1 MSDFLKRRIQE
12 RDEQRRG
19 TQETSAPASSFLQQR
34 IQQRDTQRAESGYRA
49 PTGTHKTMLGMSL
62 EEYKAKLDEALAAWK
77 STSATTESGLAN
89 PKEAQARKTYQ
100 TMRKQ
105 YKALQQR
112 ESEKQQA
119 QAAQQEYD
127 ELRVADLNAL
137 KAKMDAAKESA
148 DGSAKE
154 RVVAGSIVKQKDS
167 GAQAAYEEAAR
178 KYNLAQQIQY
188 DERGALAL
196 GKLSEEEAAAVDTL
210 AKSTNKGRKTDIV
223 GAGVIDEMRRK
234 ATKVLTDAGYSA
246 EEIDELANWRARQQ
260 NAQKYDAAVEKR
272 EALADK
278 GFWGAAAA
286 TALSVPETLASGI
299 GVIDVAVQNYENR
312 GTDRPADYKRTAML
326 PYAMAKAGRS
336 TISNKLEQNTDAEIF
351 GQNVA
356 AGAYNIGTSML
367 DSTAVAGLAAL
378 GVPPLAA
385 TSLLG
390 GAAATS
396 AMVDAKDRGVSDEQA
411 VLTGLAAGV
420 AESLFEEVSLE
431 KLLKLKPAVGTLG
444 QRVRTTIK
452 NVGLQAATEG
462 SEEFF
467 TTLANT
473 MTDNLI
479 NGGLSE
485 FQQNLRGYMEQ
496 GMSEEEA
503 RRRAYL
509 DLAGQLALDF
519 GGGAIAGGLMAGG
532 QTAIQTGQRNAAIAQ
547 EYGDIARGAAQERL
561 ETNEGDRLAQDV
573 QNRVSSNRRVGGGA
587 IAELVSRNVQAQN
600 AQTQT
605 AIAEA
610 AAQRLTE
617 LGETENVET
626 VAQAAAQLTADPTM
640 SAGRRR
646 AAENV
651 LKGSRYGERVLG
663 ELTEGMQAGSAE
675 SAPAAVQEE
684 SAAPSVEQ
692 VRQAVE
698 STQRSRGAQNL
709 TESRGGEERT
719 QSGRRFASEWAGNL
733 PQVLTEDA
741 YVRRLKELRVNP
753 QATDSRTVTGTAYNK
768 ESGKLDVIVWGT
780 DGKVETIPAAKAA
793 TTARQERLMELAADV
808 GEAGPQMFAAIR
820 DGQDV
825 ETYARQWKNAYTYG
839 ESNIPRAY
847 AIQSDAVKYL
857 TAEQRDIAY
866 EAGKAAYDQKQA
878 KAREKRAAKGNDTP
892 KAKKGTVKLTGAVIG
907 GKRYDGVSK
916 ASLTERQRAN
926 LKVLGQVAQATGVD
940 IVLYQSRAN
949 VRGEYE
955 GQNGAYKDG
964 TLYLDINAGRNRV
977 GDLSEVAVVRTAAH
991 ELTHFIQDYNPA
1003 AYAEYRDYVVGLLIE
1018 EQGMDFDALVE
1029 HKQALQND
1037 LSYDEA
1043 VDEVVADG
1051 SEMLLRDTAAVQR
1064 LAEENRGL
1072 FQKIRSWLRKW
1083 LENIKKAF
1091 DGVGAEH
1098 AEAKALE
1105 KHLEQ
1110 LQQRWDDALVGA
1122 SRNLQ
1127 RSKAEAESAGEKASV
1142 RGKYWRPDL
1151 NRSEWS
1157 LLNRRLEEEIE
1168 SSGQYLD
1175 ESTKWLYADEKGVQ
1189 VFALYGIGDG
1199 MEATPLYAVGGKQ
1212 ARADAAAL
1220 MAYIKEEREYDGNRK
1235 DLDTLLEGYG
1245 RSNRDGRSNLFD
1257 RKRGSA
1263 ENRTA
1268 GLHRGSQ
1275 GRDAGGT
1282 SGRGAQN
1289 QPGVKVKF
1297 SLRDSAGRELTAAQQ
1312 DYFKDSKV
1320 RDAAGRLK
1328 VMYRGGNGDFTVFDR
1343 RKSKYSNLYGRGF
1356 YFTDSESHAK
1366 QYGNARAFYLNITNP
1381 VSTTETSITR
1391 AQLRKFLEAVAGNED
1406 DFSFENYGYGATVD
1420 SVLKSTYGKSDFFML
1435 YDVNQTAI
1443 GDMVQAVELFN
1454 EVNGTNYNGLI
1465 LDTETVAFH
1474 SNQIKN
1480 TDNKTPSS
1488 DPDIRYSVRGKY
1500 WRPQLRD
1507 AEWTLLNRKL
1517 DEGIESSEQYL
1528 DESTKWLYADEKGVQ
1543 VFALYGIGDGME
1555 ATPLYAVGGK
1565 QARYAASLMQDVIEE
1580 VGRSDGNAEGFDSW
1594 AENLRSKNGN
1604 YRRNY
1609 AQAGDGKPAGRNA
1622 GLHGRSQGRN
1632 TGKPAG
1638 DGKGKSSGVREKFSL
1653 RDSAG
1658 RELTAAQQEYF
1669 RDSQVRDADGNLL
1682 VMYHQTEGAFT
1693 VFDTRHKGAGTG
1705 DDETPFGIF
1714 LKRTARDIGVRGKNQ
1729 MELYANIRNP
1739 LRVRDRA
1746 ELVERLRELSG
1757 TYAELKD
1764 QSGKIDKE
1772 YGAKFAE
1779 AKAAFKNFLLQWR
1792 KENPDAPSRA
1802 AYDAEGFDAAFDAED
1817 NVVKEWTQKKDEL
1830 ALRAKEAITD
1840 ALRKNGYDG
1849 VILESDRGSWGRS
1862 TDAYIALDANQVK
1875 NVTNQNP
1882 TEDPDIRYSARDY
1895 GLTEDEEHAIVSYK
1909 SGDSYALNGKLATGG
1924 KLTELQRA
1932 LRDHLDTALE
1942 KLPVYRGTVYR
1953 HYDFDSFGGYE
1964 AMAEFLQL
1972 FRKGKPTNI
1981 GNYLSASTV
1990 RNEDRTGGEY
2000 TVDMVIQSETGRS
2013 LNGFGRNTENEVL
2026 LPRTVRLAV
2035 DSMELISPHKIRM
2048 MAREVITDETGAT
2061 ADSAS
2066 TGVRNVRESTLWRD
2080 GLRPVSERN
2089 SEEVLG
2095 QGGGTSGRNGS
2106 AGLPGLR
2113 EGEGSGS
2120 MGGSGVESDYRA
2132 AEEGLKYQ
2140 PREQSVSDRQILA
2153 NALERVAQNERERS
2167 ILADYREKA
2176 AKMAFYERELAKRE
2190 QKLADHRSGKAVL
2203 EPDKIRRAE
2212 VSAQKYAAL
2221 ISQQDERLLRLE
2233 KLKPL
2238 RDVVT
2243 RERDYIAER
2252 LRGAAEEKSRY
2263 TAEFERQLSEERK
2276 RGEERLQQYRKGRE
2290 ERDDIRVE
2298 RRQIEKLAKR
2308 LTTYLEENT
2317 DKKHIPEALKKPIGE
2332 LLQSLDFSSKTKLS
2346 SGAATKADLAYIRSM
2361 QRIDGVLAA
2370 QERWDETGEGGDL
2383 ITGTLDLPKGFRE
2396 ALTEQIERVQT
2407 IMETHQPGERAVMR
2421 MNLTDLRKLRVML
2434 STLSSAVTKM
2444 NELFANGRFRHVD
2457 QAAQDTI
2464 FTLREKGQHQSL
2476 LPKVESFVRWDN
2488 TLPWYA
2494 FQRLGE
2500 GGQSIFAELQ
2510 DGWDKLAF
2518 NTQKILKFRK
2528 ELIDDKTARKWD
2540 TEVHEVELTDQDDNT
2555 VKAKLTTAQ
2564 LMSLYCLSRRRQALG
2579 HLLGGGIR
2587 PADIELTANIKDKV
2601 LKKTEKQD
2609 THYHLTDERLGQL
2622 LGLLTDE
2629 QREIAQKMQKYMTEQ
2644 GATWGNEITMA
2655 RWGYRA
2661 FTEENYFPLTTDR
2674 EDRPARADDASEGSL
2689 YRLQNISATKPLTQ
2703 NANNAVMLY
2712 SIFDVYADHMADM
2725 AKYNAMVLP
2734 IIDAQKWYNYREG
2747 HKNEA
2752 GQVSTWT
2759 VQRTLTQ
2766 VYGRDANRFVIQFL
2780 KDLNGVKENGA
2791 RGEGLAKK
2799 MISNYK
2805 RAAVA
2810 ANLRVA
2816 LLQPTAYVRA
2826 SAVLDAKYLTRAFG
2840 ERTSTKEAT
2849 AEMLARS
2856 GIGLWKSMGMFDT
2869 DVGRSIRDQ
2878 IKGKGSAV
2886 ESLVDKT
2893 MVLAEKGDSITW
2905 ARLWRACKL
2914 EVADKQHL
2922 SGEQLLDATAKRF
2935 REVIYRTQVI
2945 DSTMTRSH
2953 MMRSGST
2960 FAAIFTSF
2968 MSEPTVSYNL
2978 IMTASEK
2985 IWEDTKKY
2993 GAKMA
2998 VKRNWKTAGRA
3009 WQAYILSAVA
3019 SAMVEALADA
3029 WRDPGDDKDTQ
3040 KLLNAFRDNLG
3051 SDLNPLNKLPGLRDI
3066 FSIFEGYDTNRTDMA
3081 AFSNLNKAIAI
3092 WKETVQL
3099 ADGTI
3104 DKATDTTYHG
3114 NMTIYGKV
3122 YKTAQALSQL
3132 SGLPVSATM
3141 REAQALW
3148 NNTVGRWAP
3157 GLKQKTYDN
3166 EKQRLIQKAGTAM
3179 WNGDKDAWQ
3188 DAYAALEQYMLA
3200 DGKSKR
3206 EAESAVYSEMRK
3218 AVKDSYLAGELTE
3231 TEARQ
3236 KLVDFLGSDA
3246 EKAAQQ
3252 VTSWKNGSEFAKEV
3266 GFEYGEMRSAYETGR
3281 IQKSEA
3287 VRLRQ
3292 KYGGET
3298 QDEAES
3304 KVRYWDFCIEYPQYD
3319 DISEA
3324 RANKYYDYCR
3334 QAGVGVAA
3342 YYKAAQYTAA
3352 IVSEKDED
3360 GNSVSGSVKR
3370 QYVEYIQSLGLSAA
3384 QQKALWQAL
3393 KNATW
3398 SDKGTPWE

>member
-188 DERGALAL
+188 DERGAQAL

-286 TALSVPETLASGI
+286 TALSVPETLTSGI

-684 SAAPSVEQ
+684 SAAPSAEQ

-768 ESGKLDVIVWGT
+768 ESGKLDVIVRGT

-847 AIQSDAVKYL
+847 AMQSDAVKYL

-878 KAREKRAAKGNDTP
+878 QAREKRAAKGNDTP

-949 VRGEYE
+949 ARGEYE

-1003 AYAEYRDYVVGLLIE
+1003 AYAEYRDYVVGLLTE

-1105 KHLEQ
+1105 KHLEE
-1110 LQQRWDDALVGA
+1110 LQKRWDDALVGA

-1127 RSKAEAESAGEKASV
+1127 RSRAEAESAGEKASV

-1151 NRSEWS
+1151 NRSEWN

-1168 SSGQYLD
+1168 SSGQYID

-1199 MEATPLYAVGGKQ
+1199 TEATPLYAVGGKK
-1212 ARADAAAL
+1212 AAAYNAA
-1220 MAYIKEEREYDGNRK
+1220 MTKY
-1235 DLDTLLEGYG
+1235 LEGKEHADESAVDFDG
-1245 RSNRDGRSNLFD
+1245 WIKSHRSAGMDQSRSVLHGGQ
-1257 RKRGSA
+1257 RGSNGHA
-1263 ENRTA
+1263 D
-1268 GLHRGSQ
+1268 GGVYRGSSE
-1275 GRDAGGT
+1275 RTGG
-1282 SGRGAQN
+1282 SVSERSSKDQRR
-1289 QPGVKVKF
+1289 VK
-1297 SLRDSAGRELTAAQQ
+1297 
-1312 DYFKDSKV
+1312 
-1320 RDAAGRLK
+1320 
-1328 VMYRGGNGDFTVFDR
+1328 
-1343 RKSKYSNLYGRGF
+1343 
-1356 YFTDSESHAK
+1356 
-1366 QYGNARAFYLNITNP
+1366 
-1381 VSTTETSITR
+1381 
-1391 AQLRKFLEAVAGNED
+1391 
-1406 DFSFENYGYGATVD
+1406 
-1420 SVLKSTYGKSDFFML
+1420 
-1435 YDVNQTAI
+1435 
-1443 GDMVQAVELFN
+1443 
-1454 EVNGTNYNGLI
+1454 
-1465 LDTETVAFH
+1465 
-1474 SNQIKN
+1474 
-1480 TDNKTPSS
+1480 
-1488 DPDIRYSVRGKY
+1488 
-1500 WRPQLRD
+1500 
-1507 AEWTLLNRKL
+1507 
-1517 DEGIESSEQYL
+1517 
-1528 DESTKWLYADEKGVQ
+1528 
-1543 VFALYGIGDGME
+1543 
-1555 ATPLYAVGGK
+1555 
-1565 QARYAASLMQDVIEE
+1565 
-1580 VGRSDGNAEGFDSW
+1580 
-1594 AENLRSKNGN
+1594 
-1604 YRRNY
+1604 
-1609 AQAGDGKPAGRNA
+1609 
-1622 GLHGRSQGRN
+1622 
-1632 TGKPAG
+1632 
-1638 DGKGKSSGVREKFSL
+1638 EKFSL
-1653 RDSAG
+1653 REPVERTKDLVAVHNLTEQNLRDAFYLGGLPMPSIAVVKAAQGHSMYGPISIVFGRESIDPQTDSRNRIYGGDAYTPTAPAVEYPVNYDQMRAVEKRLARLSEKVAGGVFRNDSALQRAGVDEESSMSAPELADKLARDDSIRAAYLADQGKTLDPVMQKKEFNPFGNDALTKLVQKIGAQKLAGIEASMEAGDYQPVQEIEDTVRQIIRDSYEEQHRRFLDRKPELKEKRINYFMENNVHTYTVDNFIISAWEYYQDQGATTSEIDRWATSDKLHEAASVEDVKAWLLPRLEGVLGEPGIYNGLDRFDRSGNRRSFSKLHWKYTLENIVRAMTEMQAERGGQTFGASAKTMQAVSTEDFQSIDAVKAASG
-1658 RELTAAQQEYF
+1658 RLGKVDTEQYKADVDAVEKRIEQATRAVMRENKAHSDNQFDEMQIIGDVMMQAAQ
-1669 RDSQVRDADGNLL
+1669 GK
-1682 VMYHQTEGAFT
+1682 QTEAAIRRAFSQE
-1693 VFDTRHKGAGTG
+1693 GYSIS
-1705 DDETPFGIF
+1705 ES
-1714 LKRTARDIGVRGKNQ
+1714 TAR
-1729 MELYANIRNP
+1729 EIREVF
-1739 LRVRDRA
+1739 RAAA
-1746 ELVERLRELSG
+1746 ELPTGYFE
-1757 TYAELKD
+1757 
-1764 QSGKIDKE
+1764 
-1772 YGAKFAE
+1772 AKPQRAVRFDE
-1779 AKAAFKNFLLQWR
+1779 AKAVIV
-1792 KENPDAPSRA
+1792 PDDLSA
-1802 AYDAEGFDAAFDAED
+1802 
-1817 NVVKEWTQKKDEL
+1817 
-1830 ALRAKEAITD
+1830 
-1840 ALRKNGYDG
+1840 
-1849 VILESDRGSWGRS
+1849 
-1862 TDAYIALDANQVK
+1862 
-1875 NVTNQNP
+1875 
-1882 TEDPDIRYSARDY
+1882 DIRDKLTEMGAPVREYKAGDEESRLAELNADESVKFSVRDY

-1932 LRDHLDTALE
+1932 LRAHLDTALE

-1990 RNEDRTGGEY
+1990 RNEDRTNGEY

-2332 LLQSLDFSSKTKLS
+2332 LLQSLDFSSRTKLS

-2361 QRIDGVLAA
+2361 QRIEGVLAA

-2421 MNLTDLRKLRVML
+2421 MNLTDLRKLKTML

-2476 LPKVESFVRWDN
+2476 LPRVESFVRWDN

-2518 NTQKILKFRK
+2518 NTQKILEFRK

-3051 SDLNPLNKLPGLRDI
+3051 SDLNPLNKLPYLRDI

-3099 ADGTI
+3099 ANGTI
-3104 DKATDTTYHG
+3104 DEATDTTYHG
-3114 NMTIYGKV
+3114 KMTIYGKV

-3218 AVKDSYLAGELTE
+3218 ALKDSYLAGELTE

-3252 VTSWKNGSEFAKEV
+3252 VTSWKNGSEFAKEA

-3334 QAGVGVAA
+3334 RAGVGVAA

>member
-188 DERGALAL
+188 DERGAQAL

-286 TALSVPETLASGI
+286 TALSVPETLTSGI

-684 SAAPSVEQ
+684 SAAPSAEQ

-768 ESGKLDVIVWGT
+768 ESGKLDVIVRGT

-847 AIQSDAVKYL
+847 AMQSDAVKYL

-878 KAREKRAAKGNDTP
+878 QAREKRAAKGNDTP

-949 VRGEYE
+949 ARGEYE

-1003 AYAEYRDYVVGLLIE
+1003 AYAEYRDYVVGLLTE

-1105 KHLEQ
+1105 KHLEE
-1110 LQQRWDDALVGA
+1110 LQKRWDDALVGA

-1127 RSKAEAESAGEKASV
+1127 RSRAEAESAGEKASV

-1151 NRSEWS
+1151 NRSEWN

-1168 SSGQYLD
+1168 SSGQYID

-1199 MEATPLYAVGGKQ
+1199 TEATPLYAVGGKK
-1212 ARADAAAL
+1212 AAAYNAA
-1220 MAYIKEEREYDGNRK
+1220 MTKY
-1235 DLDTLLEGYG
+1235 LEGKEHADESAVDFDG
-1245 RSNRDGRSNLFD
+1245 WIKSHRSAGMDQSRSVLHGGQ
-1257 RKRGSA
+1257 RGSNGHA
-1263 ENRTA
+1263 D
-1268 GLHRGSQ
+1268 GGVYRGSSE
-1275 GRDAGGT
+1275 RTGG
-1282 SGRGAQN
+1282 SVSERSSKDQRR
-1289 QPGVKVKF
+1289 VK
-1297 SLRDSAGRELTAAQQ
+1297 
-1312 DYFKDSKV
+1312 
-1320 RDAAGRLK
+1320 
-1328 VMYRGGNGDFTVFDR
+1328 
-1343 RKSKYSNLYGRGF
+1343 
-1356 YFTDSESHAK
+1356 
-1366 QYGNARAFYLNITNP
+1366 
-1381 VSTTETSITR
+1381 
-1391 AQLRKFLEAVAGNED
+1391 
-1406 DFSFENYGYGATVD
+1406 
-1420 SVLKSTYGKSDFFML
+1420 
-1435 YDVNQTAI
+1435 
-1443 GDMVQAVELFN
+1443 
-1454 EVNGTNYNGLI
+1454 
-1465 LDTETVAFH
+1465 
-1474 SNQIKN
+1474 
-1480 TDNKTPSS
+1480 
-1488 DPDIRYSVRGKY
+1488 
-1500 WRPQLRD
+1500 
-1507 AEWTLLNRKL
+1507 
-1517 DEGIESSEQYL
+1517 
-1528 DESTKWLYADEKGVQ
+1528 
-1543 VFALYGIGDGME
+1543 
-1555 ATPLYAVGGK
+1555 
-1565 QARYAASLMQDVIEE
+1565 
-1580 VGRSDGNAEGFDSW
+1580 
-1594 AENLRSKNGN
+1594 
-1604 YRRNY
+1604 
-1609 AQAGDGKPAGRNA
+1609 
-1622 GLHGRSQGRN
+1622 
-1632 TGKPAG
+1632 
-1638 DGKGKSSGVREKFSL
+1638 EKFSL
-1653 RDSAG
+1653 REPVERTKDLVAVHNLTEQNLRDAFYLGGLPMPSIAVVKAAQGHSMYGPISIVFGRESIDPQTDSRNRIYGGDAYTPTAPAVEYPVNYDQMRAVEKRLARLSEKVAGGVFRNDSALQRAGVDEESSMSAPELADKLARDDSIRAAYLADQGKTLDPVMQKKEFNPFGNDALTKLVQKIGAQKLAGIEASMEAGDYQPVQEIEDTVRQIIRDSYEEQHRRFLDRKPELKEKRINYFMENNVHTYTVDNFIISAWEYYQDQGATTSEIDRWATSDKLHEAASVEDVKAWLLPRLEGVLGEPGIYNGLDRFDRSGNRRSFSKLHWKYTLENIVRAMTEMQAERGGQTFGASAKTMQAVSTEDFQSIDAVKAASG
-1658 RELTAAQQEYF
+1658 RLGKVDTEQYKADVDAVEKRIEQATRAVMRENKAHSDNQFDEMQIIGDVMMQAAQ
-1669 RDSQVRDADGNLL
+1669 GK
-1682 VMYHQTEGAFT
+1682 QTEAAIRRAFSQE
-1693 VFDTRHKGAGTG
+1693 GYSIS
-1705 DDETPFGIF
+1705 ES
-1714 LKRTARDIGVRGKNQ
+1714 TAR
-1729 MELYANIRNP
+1729 EIREVF
-1739 LRVRDRA
+1739 RAAA
-1746 ELVERLRELSG
+1746 ELPTGYFE
-1757 TYAELKD
+1757 
-1764 QSGKIDKE
+1764 
-1772 YGAKFAE
+1772 AKPQRAVRFDE
-1779 AKAAFKNFLLQWR
+1779 AKAVIV
-1792 KENPDAPSRA
+1792 PDDLSA
-1802 AYDAEGFDAAFDAED
+1802 
-1817 NVVKEWTQKKDEL
+1817 
-1830 ALRAKEAITD
+1830 
-1840 ALRKNGYDG
+1840 
-1849 VILESDRGSWGRS
+1849 
-1862 TDAYIALDANQVK
+1862 
-1875 NVTNQNP
+1875 
-1882 TEDPDIRYSARDY
+1882 DIRDKLTEMGAPVREYKAGDEESRLAELNADESVKFSVRDY

-1990 RNEDRTGGEY
+1990 RNEDRTNGEY

-2332 LLQSLDFSSKTKLS
+2332 LLQSLDFSSRTKLS

-2361 QRIDGVLAA
+2361 QRIEGVLAA

-2421 MNLTDLRKLRVML
+2421 MNLTDLRKLKTML

-2476 LPKVESFVRWDN
+2476 LPRVESFVRWDN

-2518 NTQKILKFRK
+2518 NTQKILEFRK

-3051 SDLNPLNKLPGLRDI
+3051 SDLNPLNKLPYLRDI

-3099 ADGTI
+3099 ANGTI
-3104 DKATDTTYHG
+3104 DEATDTTYHG
-3114 NMTIYGKV
+3114 KMTIYGKV

-3218 AVKDSYLAGELTE
+3218 ALKDSYLAGELTE

-3252 VTSWKNGSEFAKEV
+3252 VTSWKNGSEFAKEA

-3334 QAGVGVAA
+3334 RAGVGVAA

>member
-137 KAKMDAAKESA
+137 KEKMDAAKESA

-167 GAQAAYEEAAR
+167 GAQAVYEEAAR

-196 GKLSEEEAAAVDTL
+196 GKLSEEEVAAVDTL

-286 TALSVPETLASGI
+286 TALSVPETLTSGI

-326 PYAMAKAGRS
+326 PYAKATAGRS

-390 GAAATS
+390 GAAATG

-617 LGETENVET
+617 LGETENVEA

-675 SAPAAVQEE
+675 SAPAAVQEQ
-684 SAAPSVEQ
+684 STAPSAEQ

-768 ESGKLDVIVWGT
+768 ESGKLDVIVRGT

-847 AIQSDAVKYL
+847 AMQSDAVKYL

-866 EAGKAAYDQKQA
+866 EAGKAAYGQKQA
-878 KAREKRAAKGNDTP
+878 KAREKRAARGNDTP
-892 KAKKGTVKLTGAVIG
+892 KEKKGTVKLTGAVIG
-907 GKRYDGVSK
+907 GRRYDGVSK

-926 LKVLGQVAQATGVD
+926 LKVLGQVAQATGID

-949 VRGEYE
+949 ARGEYE

-1105 KHLEQ
+1105 KHLEE
-1110 LQQRWDDALVGA
+1110 LQKRWDDALVGA

-1127 RSKAEAESAGEKASV
+1127 RSRAEAEDSGKTQYQIRQLDGKTTVVLDTQNDTRDYKAAETYLKTLVNTAKPFSTILTDALPV
-1142 RGKYWRPDL
+1142 YIGKDL
-1151 NRSEWS
+1151 PSEYKGSEYTLGMNRALREVKMQAAT
-1157 LLNRRLEEEIE
+1157 N
-1168 SSGQYLD
+1168 LD
-1175 ESTKWLYADEKGVQ
+1175 EMLLLAENGEWRENVKDKHRRDAQNGWYRYETQFAVPVLNAKKAVDHYTVYSGTLLIRNDADEKSYLYDMIDVEKKKVISSPSFSAQ
-1189 VFALYGIGDG
+1189 AHSDVFEPKPSQAQYTRGKGGSQAENSGKEQLSVRESTGRIVHPGNGESYWNDLSYRGYTEDSAIPNSIGYAMFADDPHAIANYGDKFSAVFHGDLAPIDDFKDAIARAWERDKAKYLLPPEIEVFSDRSG
-1199 MEATPLYAVGGKQ
+1199 AEMADHFDPVDIVDGADAWDTPELITWAFSHGIFDEVGGVKTS
-1212 ARADAAAL
+1212 
-1220 MAYIKEEREYDGNRK
+1220 DGAIVW
-1235 DLDTLLEGYG
+1235 DESLL
-1245 RSNRDGRSNLFD
+1245 
-1257 RKRGSA
+1257 
-1263 ENRTA
+1263 
-1268 GLHRGSQ
+1268 H
-1275 GRDAGGT
+1275 GT
-1282 SGRGAQN
+1282 SDDG
-1289 QPGVKVKF
+1289 GVWGGN
-1297 SLRDSAGRELTAAQQ
+1297 LHGEDYSAFRKSTNSE
-1312 DYFKDSKV
+1312 
-1320 RDAAGRLK
+1320 
-1328 VMYRGGNGDFTVFDR
+1328 RGG
-1343 RKSKYSNLYGRGF
+1343 
-1356 YFTDSESHAK
+1356 
-1366 QYGNARAFYLNITNP
+1366 
-1381 VSTTETSITR
+1381 
-1391 AQLRKFLEAVAGNED
+1391 
-1406 DFSFENYGYGATVD
+1406 
-1420 SVLKSTYGKSDFFML
+1420 
-1435 YDVNQTAI
+1435 
-1443 GDMVQAVELFN
+1443 
-1454 EVNGTNYNGLI
+1454 
-1465 LDTETVAFH
+1465 
-1474 SNQIKN
+1474 
-1480 TDNKTPSS
+1480 
-1488 DPDIRYSVRGKY
+1488 
-1500 WRPQLRD
+1500 
-1507 AEWTLLNRKL
+1507 
-1517 DEGIESSEQYL
+1517 
-1528 DESTKWLYADEKGVQ
+1528 
-1543 VFALYGIGDGME
+1543 
-1555 ATPLYAVGGK
+1555 
-1565 QARYAASLMQDVIEE
+1565 
-1580 VGRSDGNAEGFDSW
+1580 
-1594 AENLRSKNGN
+1594 
-1604 YRRNY
+1604 
-1609 AQAGDGKPAGRNA
+1609 
-1622 GLHGRSQGRN
+1622 
-1632 TGKPAG
+1632 
-1638 DGKGKSSGVREKFSL
+1638 
-1653 RDSAG
+1653 
-1658 RELTAAQQEYF
+1658 
-1669 RDSQVRDADGNLL
+1669 
-1682 VMYHQTEGAFT
+1682 
-1693 VFDTRHKGAGTG
+1693 
-1705 DDETPFGIF
+1705 
-1714 LKRTARDIGVRGKNQ
+1714 
-1729 MELYANIRNP
+1729 
-1739 LRVRDRA
+1739 
-1746 ELVERLRELSG
+1746 
-1757 TYAELKD
+1757 
-1764 QSGKIDKE
+1764 
-1772 YGAKFAE
+1772 
-1779 AKAAFKNFLLQWR
+1779 
-1792 KENPDAPSRA
+1792 
-1802 AYDAEGFDAAFDAED
+1802 
-1817 NVVKEWTQKKDEL
+1817 
-1830 ALRAKEAITD
+1830 
-1840 ALRKNGYDG
+1840 
-1849 VILESDRGSWGRS
+1849 
-1862 TDAYIALDANQVK
+1862 
-1875 NVTNQNP
+1875 
-1882 TEDPDIRYSARDY
+1882 IRYSALDY

-1942 KLPVYRGTVYR
+1942 KLPIYRGTVYR

-1964 AMAEFLQL
+1964 AMAEFLSM
-1972 FRKGKPTNI
+1972 FEKGKPTPMKS
-1981 GNYLSASTV
+1981 YLSASTV
-1990 RNEDRTGGEY
+1990 RNEDRTNGEY
-2000 TVDMVIQSETGRS
+2000 TVDMVIQSETGHS
-2013 LNGFGRNTENEVL
+2013 LNGFGRDTENEVL

-2035 DSMELISPHKIRM
+2035 DSMELVGPHKIRM
-2048 MAREVITDETGAT
+2048 IAREVVENGEGTT
-2061 ADSAS
+2061 ADARSN
-2066 TGVRNVRESTLWRD
+2066 GMRDVRESALWRS
-2080 GLRPVSERN
+2080 GLRPVSERD

-2095 QGGGTSGRNGS
+2095 QGRRDSGRDRD
-2106 AGLPGLR
+2106 AGLSGLR

-2120 MGGSGVESDYRA
+2120 LGGSGVESDYRA

-2190 QKLADHRSGKAVL
+2190 QKIADHRSGKAVL

-2221 ISQQDERLLRLE
+2221 ISRQDERLLRLE

-2361 QRIDGVLAA
+2361 LQIETVLAA
-2370 QERWDETGEGGDL
+2370 QERFDETGKGGDL

-2476 LPKVESFVRWDN
+2476 LPRVESFVRWDN

-2518 NTQKILKFRK
+2518 NTQKILEFRK

-2540 TEVHEVELTDQDDNT
+2540 TEVHEVELTDQEDNT

-2564 LMSLYCLSRRRQALG
+2564 LMSLYCLSRRKQALG

-2747 HKNEA
+2747 HKNKA

-3092 WKETVQL
+3092 WKETIQL

-3104 DKATDTTYHG
+3104 DEATDTTYHG

-3218 AVKDSYLAGELTE
+3218 ALKDSYLAGELTE

-3252 VTSWKNGSEFAKEV
+3252 VTSWKNGSEFAKEA

>member
-77 STSATTESGLAN
+77 STIAPTERDLAN

-137 KAKMDAAKESA
+137 KEKMDAAKESA

-167 GAQAAYEEAAR
+167 GAQAVYEEAAR

-188 DERGALAL
+188 DEKGEQALA
-196 GKLSEEEAAAVDTL
+196 KLSIDTADAVDTL
-210 AKSTNKGRKTDIV
+210 IRSPETGTSVMSTGLTRDRKRS
-223 GAGVIDEMRRK
+223 E
-234 ATKVLTDAGYSA
+234 ATQTLERAGYTQQ
-246 EEIDELANWRARQQ
+246 EISDLVNWRQRQIDREKY
-260 NAQKYDAAVEKR
+260 QKAVENR
-272 EALADK
+272 EKLAK
-278 GFWGAAAA
+278 GGFLGAAAA
-286 TALSVPETLASGI
+286 TLLSVPETLASGV
-299 GVIDVAVQNYENR
+299 GVADLAMQNAMNS
-312 GTDRPADYKRTAML
+312 GTDRPANYYSAAMR
-326 PYAMAKAGRS
+326 PYAKANTARS
-336 TISNKLEQNTDAEIF
+336 TISQKLEQNTDAEIF
-351 GQNVA
+351 GQNIA

-390 GAAATS
+390 GSAATS

-496 GMSEEEA
+496 GMSEDEA

-509 DLAGQLALDF
+509 DFAGQLALDF

-561 ETNEGDRLAQDV
+561 DTNEGDRLAQDV

-675 SAPAAVQEE
+675 SAPAAVQEQ
-684 SAAPSVEQ
+684 STAPSEEQ

-768 ESGKLDVIVWGT
+768 ESGKLDVIVRGT

-847 AIQSDAVKYL
+847 AMQSDAVKYL

-866 EAGKAAYDQKQA
+866 EAGKTAYGQKQA
-878 KAREKRAAKGNDTP
+878 QAREKRAARGNDTP

-907 GKRYDGVSK
+907 GRRYDGVSK

-949 VRGEYE
+949 ARGEYE

-1003 AYAEYRDYVVGLLIE
+1003 AYAEYRDYVVGLLTE

-1029 HKQALQND
+1029 HKQVLQND

-1083 LENIKKAF
+1083 LENIRKAF

-1105 KHLEQ
+1105 KHLEE
-1110 LQQRWDDALVGA
+1110 LQKHWDDALVGA

-1127 RSKAEAESAGEKASV
+1127 RSRAEAESAGEKASV

-1151 NRSEWS
+1151 NRSEWN

-1199 MEATPLYAVGGKQ
+1199 TDATPLYAYGGKE
-1212 ARADAAAL
+1212 AAAYNAA
-1220 MAYIKEEREYDGNRK
+1220 MAEYIERSGKYD
-1235 DLDTLLEGYG
+1235 
-1245 RSNRDGRSNLFD
+1245 RDGRSVDSWIELLR
-1257 RKRGSA
+1257 RKKRS
-1263 ENRTA
+1263 
-1268 GLHRGSQ
+1268 
-1275 GRDAGGT
+1275 
-1282 SGRGAQN
+1282 
-1289 QPGVKVKF
+1289 
-1297 SLRDSAGRELTAAQQ
+1297 
-1312 DYFKDSKV
+1312 
-1320 RDAAGRLK
+1320 
-1328 VMYRGGNGDFTVFDR
+1328 RGGNLSQT
-1343 RKSKYSNLYGRGF
+1343 
-1356 YFTDSESHAK
+1356 
-1366 QYGNARAFYLNITNP
+1366 Q
-1381 VSTTETSITR
+1381 
-1391 AQLRKFLEAVAGNED
+1391 
-1406 DFSFENYGYGATVD
+1406 GAT
-1420 SVLKSTYGKSDFFML
+1420 
-1435 YDVNQTAI
+1435 A
-1443 GDMVQAVELFN
+1443 
-1454 EVNGTNYNGLI
+1454 
-1465 LDTETVAFH
+1465 
-1474 SNQIKN
+1474 
-1480 TDNKTPSS
+1480 
-1488 DPDIRYSVRGKY
+1488 
-1500 WRPQLRD
+1500 D
-1507 AEWTLLNRKL
+1507 AGE
-1517 DEGIESSEQYL
+1517 IH
-1528 DESTKWLYADEKGVQ
+1528 
-1543 VFALYGIGDGME
+1543 
-1555 ATPLYAVGGK
+1555 
-1565 QARYAASLMQDVIEE
+1565 
-1580 VGRSDGNAEGFDSW
+1580 
-1594 AENLRSKNGN
+1594 
-1604 YRRNY
+1604 
-1609 AQAGDGKPAGRNA
+1609 
-1622 GLHGRSQGRN
+1622 GLHGG
-1632 TGKPAG
+1632 
-1638 DGKGKSSGVREKFSL
+1638 SSGGNIRGSSERSSEDQRGVKEKFSL

-1658 RELTAAQQEYF
+1658 RELTEAQQAYF

-1746 ELVERLRELSG
+1746 ELVARLRELSG

-1779 AKAAFKNFLLQWR
+1779 AKDAFKNFLLQWR

-1924 KLTELQRA
+1924 KLTELQRS

-1942 KLPVYRGTVYR
+1942 KLPVYKGTVYR
-1953 HYDFDSFGGYE
+1953 HYDFDSFGGYD
-1964 AMAEFLQL
+1964 AMAEFLSM
-1972 FRKGKPTNI
+1972 FEKGEATPMKS
-1981 GNYLSASTV
+1981 YLSASTV
-1990 RNEDRTGGEY
+1990 RNEDRTNGEY
-2000 TVDMVIQSETGRS
+2000 TIDMVIQSETGRS

-2026 LPRTVRLAV
+2026 LPRTTELIA
-2035 DSMELISPHKIRM
+2035 DSMELISPHKVRII
-2048 MAREVITDETGAT
+2048 AREVIKNGEGAT
-2061 ADSAS
+2061 ADAG
-2066 TGVRNVRESTLWRD
+2066 TVGVRDVREGSQ
-2080 GLRPVSERN
+2080 GLAGMRPVSGRN
-2089 SEEVLG
+2089 SEEVQG
-2095 QGGGTSGRNGS
+2095 QGRRDSGRDRD
-2106 AGLPGLR
+2106 AGLSGLR

-2120 MGGSGVESDYRA
+2120 LGEPGVESDYRA

-2190 QKLADHRSGKAVL
+2190 QKIADHRSGKALL
-2203 EPDKIRRAE
+2203 EPDKLRRAE
-2212 VSAQKYAAL
+2212 ISANKYAAL

-2243 RERDYIAER
+2243 REREFVAEW
-2252 LRGAAEEKSRY
+2252 LRGAAEEKGRY

-2276 RGEERLQQYRKGRE
+2276 RGEKRLQQYRKGRE

-2361 QRIDGVLAA
+2361 QRIEAVLAA
-2370 QERWDETGEGGDL
+2370 QERFDETGEGGDL

-2421 MNLTDLRKLRVML
+2421 MNLSDLRKLRVML

-2444 NELFANGRFRHVD
+2444 NELFANGQFRHVD

-2518 NTQKILKFRK
+2518 NTQKILEFRK

-2564 LMSLYCLSRRRQALG
+2564 LMSLYCLSRRKQALG

-2734 IIDAQKWYNYREG
+2734 ILDAQKWYNYKEG

-2914 EVADKQHL
+2914 EVQDKQHL

-2960 FAAIFTSF
+2960 FAAILTSF

-3092 WKETVQL
+3092 WKETIQL

-3166 EKQRLIQKAGTAM
+3166 EKQRLIQNAGTAM

-3252 VTSWKNGSEFAKEV
+3252 VTSWKNGSDFAKEA

-3324 RANKYYDYCR
+3324 RANKYYDYCQ

-3360 GNSVSGSVKR
+3360 GNNVSGSVKR

>member
-12 RDEQRRG
+12 RDEQRQG

-77 STSATTESGLAN
+77 STIAPTERDLAN

-137 KAKMDAAKESA
+137 KEKMDAAKESA

-188 DERGALAL
+188 DERGAQAL

-326 PYAMAKAGRS
+326 PYAMATAGRS

-496 GMSEEEA
+496 GMSEEQA

-626 VAQAAAQLTADPTM
+626 VAQAAARLTADPTM

-675 SAPAAVQEE
+675 SAPAAVQEQ
-684 SAAPSVEQ
+684 SAAPSAEQ

-768 ESGKLDVIVWGT
+768 ESGKLDVIVRGA
-780 DGKVETIPAAKAA
+780 DGKLETIPAAKAA

-847 AIQSDAVKYL
+847 AMQSDAVKYL

-878 KAREKRAAKGNDTP
+878 KARTKRAARGNDTH
-892 KAKKGTVKLTGAVIG
+892 KAQKGTVKLTGAVIG

-949 VRGEYE
+949 ARGEYE

-1105 KHLEQ
+1105 QHLEE
-1110 LQQRWDDALVGA
+1110 LLERWDDALVGA

-1127 RSKAEAESAGEKASV
+1127 RSRAEAESAGEKASV
-1142 RGKYWRPDL
+1142 RGKYWWPDL

-1168 SSGQYLD
+1168 SSGQYID

-1199 MEATPLYAVGGKQ
+1199 TEATPLYAVGGKK
-1212 ARADAAAL
+1212 AAAYNAA
-1220 MAYIKEEREYDGNRK
+1220 MTKY
-1235 DLDTLLEGYG
+1235 LEGKEHADESAVDFDG
-1245 RSNRDGRSNLFD
+1245 WIKSHRSAGMDQSRSVLHGGQ
-1257 RKRGSA
+1257 RGSNGHA
-1263 ENRTA
+1263 D
-1268 GLHRGSQ
+1268 GGVYRGSSE
-1275 GRDAGGT
+1275 RTGG
-1282 SGRGAQN
+1282 SVSERSSKDQRR
-1289 QPGVKVKF
+1289 VK
-1297 SLRDSAGRELTAAQQ
+1297 
-1312 DYFKDSKV
+1312 
-1320 RDAAGRLK
+1320 
-1328 VMYRGGNGDFTVFDR
+1328 
-1343 RKSKYSNLYGRGF
+1343 
-1356 YFTDSESHAK
+1356 
-1366 QYGNARAFYLNITNP
+1366 
-1381 VSTTETSITR
+1381 
-1391 AQLRKFLEAVAGNED
+1391 
-1406 DFSFENYGYGATVD
+1406 
-1420 SVLKSTYGKSDFFML
+1420 
-1435 YDVNQTAI
+1435 
-1443 GDMVQAVELFN
+1443 
-1454 EVNGTNYNGLI
+1454 
-1465 LDTETVAFH
+1465 
-1474 SNQIKN
+1474 
-1480 TDNKTPSS
+1480 
-1488 DPDIRYSVRGKY
+1488 
-1500 WRPQLRD
+1500 
-1507 AEWTLLNRKL
+1507 
-1517 DEGIESSEQYL
+1517 
-1528 DESTKWLYADEKGVQ
+1528 
-1543 VFALYGIGDGME
+1543 
-1555 ATPLYAVGGK
+1555 
-1565 QARYAASLMQDVIEE
+1565 
-1580 VGRSDGNAEGFDSW
+1580 
-1594 AENLRSKNGN
+1594 
-1604 YRRNY
+1604 
-1609 AQAGDGKPAGRNA
+1609 
-1622 GLHGRSQGRN
+1622 
-1632 TGKPAG
+1632 
-1638 DGKGKSSGVREKFSL
+1638 EKFSL
-1653 RDSAG
+1653 RDPVEQTRDLVAVHNLTEQNLRDAFYLGGLPMPSIAVVKAAQGHSMYGPISIVFG
-1658 RELTAAQQEYF
+1658 RESIDPQTDSRNKIYGGDAYTPTAPAVEYPVNYDQMRAVEKRLAGLSEKVAGGVFRNDSALQRAGVDEESGMSTAELADKLARDDSIRAAYLADQGKTLEPVMQKKEFNPFGNDALAKLVQKIGAQKLADIEASMEAGDYQPVQEIEDTVRQIIRDSYEEQHRRFLDRKPELKEKRINYFMENNVHTYTVDNFIISAWEYYQDQGATTSEIDRWATSDKLHEAASVEDVKAWLLPRLEGVLGEPGIYNGLDRFDRSGNRRSFSKLHWKYTLENIVRAMTEMQAERGGQTFGASAKTMQAVSTEDFQSIDAVKAASGRLGKVDTEQYKADVDAVEKRIEQATRAVMRENKAHSDNQFDEMQIIGDVMMQAAQ
-1669 RDSQVRDADGNLL
+1669 GK
-1682 VMYHQTEGAFT
+1682 QTEAAIRRAFSQE
-1693 VFDTRHKGAGTG
+1693 GYSIS
-1705 DDETPFGIF
+1705 ES
-1714 LKRTARDIGVRGKNQ
+1714 TAR
-1729 MELYANIRNP
+1729 EIREVF
-1739 LRVRDRA
+1739 RAAA
-1746 ELVERLRELSG
+1746 ELPTGYFE
-1757 TYAELKD
+1757 
-1764 QSGKIDKE
+1764 
-1772 YGAKFAE
+1772 AKPQRAVRFAE
-1779 AKAAFKNFLLQWR
+1779 AKAVIV
-1792 KENPDAPSRA
+1792 PDDLSA
-1802 AYDAEGFDAAFDAED
+1802 
-1817 NVVKEWTQKKDEL
+1817 
-1830 ALRAKEAITD
+1830 
-1840 ALRKNGYDG
+1840 
-1849 VILESDRGSWGRS
+1849 
-1862 TDAYIALDANQVK
+1862 
-1875 NVTNQNP
+1875 
-1882 TEDPDIRYSARDY
+1882 DIRDKLTEMGAPVREYKAGDEESRLAELNADESVKFSVRDY

-1909 SGDSYALNGKLATGG
+1909 SGDSYSLNGKLATGG
-1924 KLTELQRA
+1924 KLTELQRS

-1942 KLPVYRGTVYR
+1942 KLPVYKGTVYR

-2013 LNGFGRNTENEVL
+2013 LNGFGRDTENEVL

-2061 ADSAS
+2061 ADSTS
-2066 TGVRNVRESTLWRD
+2066 TGVRNVRESTLWRS

-2113 EGEGSGS
+2113 EGEGPGS
-2120 MGGSGVESDYRA
+2120 LGGSGVESDYRA

-2176 AKMAFYERELAKRE
+2176 AKMAFYERELAERE

-2332 LLQSLDFSSKTKLS
+2332 LLQSLDFSSRTKLS

-2361 QRIDGVLAA
+2361 QRIEGVLAA

-2421 MNLTDLRKLRVML
+2421 MNLTDLRKLKTML

-2747 HKNEA
+2747 HKNKA

-2766 VYGRDANRFVIQFL
+2766 VYGRGANRFVIQFL

-2914 EVADKQHL
+2914 EVQDRQHL

>member
-12 RDEQRRG
+12 RDEQRWG

-137 KAKMDAAKESA
+137 KEKMDAAKESA

-188 DERGALAL
+188 DERGAQAL

-286 TALSVPETLASGI
+286 TALSVPETLLSGI
-299 GVIDVAVQNYENR
+299 GVIDVAVQNNENR

-326 PYAMAKAGRS
+326 PYAKATAGRS

-356 AGAYNIGTSML
+356 AGAYNIGTSVL

-663 ELTEGMQAGSAE
+663 ELTEGMQAGSAK
-675 SAPAAVQEE
+675 SAPAAVQEQ
-684 SAAPSVEQ
+684 STAPSAEQ
-692 VRQAVE
+692 VQQAVE

-768 ESGKLDVIVWGT
+768 ESGKLDVIVRGT

-907 GKRYDGVSK
+907 GRRYDGVSK

-949 VRGEYE
+949 ARGEYE

-1105 KHLEQ
+1105 KHLEE
-1110 LQQRWDDALVGA
+1110 LQKRWDDALVGA

-1127 RSKAEAESAGEKASV
+1127 RSRAEAESAGEKASV

-1199 MEATPLYAVGGKQ
+1199 T
-1212 ARADAAAL
+1212 
-1220 MAYIKEEREYDGNRK
+1220 
-1235 DLDTLLEGYG
+1235 
-1245 RSNRDGRSNLFD
+1245 
-1257 RKRGSA
+1257 
-1263 ENRTA
+1263 
-1268 GLHRGSQ
+1268 
-1275 GRDAGGT
+1275 
-1282 SGRGAQN
+1282 
-1289 QPGVKVKF
+1289 
-1297 SLRDSAGRELTAAQQ
+1297 
-1312 DYFKDSKV
+1312 
-1320 RDAAGRLK
+1320 
-1328 VMYRGGNGDFTVFDR
+1328 
-1343 RKSKYSNLYGRGF
+1343 
-1356 YFTDSESHAK
+1356 
-1366 QYGNARAFYLNITNP
+1366 
-1381 VSTTETSITR
+1381 
-1391 AQLRKFLEAVAGNED
+1391 
-1406 DFSFENYGYGATVD
+1406 
-1420 SVLKSTYGKSDFFML
+1420 
-1435 YDVNQTAI
+1435 
-1443 GDMVQAVELFN
+1443 
-1454 EVNGTNYNGLI
+1454 
-1465 LDTETVAFH
+1465 
-1474 SNQIKN
+1474 
-1480 TDNKTPSS
+1480 
-1488 DPDIRYSVRGKY
+1488 
-1500 WRPQLRD
+1500 
-1507 AEWTLLNRKL
+1507 
-1517 DEGIESSEQYL
+1517 
-1528 DESTKWLYADEKGVQ
+1528 
-1543 VFALYGIGDGME
+1543 E

-1658 RELTAAQQEYF
+1658 RELTAAQKEYF

-1746 ELVERLRELSG
+1746 ELVARLRELSG

-1882 TEDPDIRYSARDY
+1882 TEDADIRYSARDY

-1924 KLTELQRA
+1924 KLTELQRS

-1942 KLPVYRGTVYR
+1942 KLPVYKGTVYR

-1964 AMAEFLQL
+1964 AMAEFLMQ
-1972 FRKGKPTNI
+1972 FNADEATNL

-1990 RNEDRTGGEY
+1990 RNEDRTNGEY

-2013 LNGFGRNTENEVL
+2013 LNGFGRDTENEVL
-2026 LPRTVRLAV
+2026 LPRTVRLVV
-2035 DSMELISPHKIRM
+2035 DSMELVSPHKIRM
-2048 MAREVITDETGAT
+2048 IAREVISNETGT
-2061 ADSAS
+2061 AADPAS
-2066 TGVRNVRESTLWRD
+2066 TGMRNVREGTQGRD
-2080 GLRPVSERN
+2080 GLRPVPERD

-2095 QGGGTSGRNGS
+2095 QGGGS
-2106 AGLPGLR
+2106 AGRDGDAGLSGLR
-2113 EGEGSGS
+2113 EGTRSGS
-2120 MGGSGVESDYRA
+2120 LGEPGVESDYRA

-2203 EPDKIRRAE
+2203 EPDKLRRAE

-2361 QRIDGVLAA
+2361 QRIEGVLAA

-2476 LPKVESFVRWDN
+2476 LPRVESFVRWDN

-2518 NTQKILKFRK
+2518 NTQKILEFRK

-2734 IIDAQKWYNYREG
+2734 ILDAQKWYNYREG

-3104 DKATDTTYHG
+3104 DEATDTTYHG

-3218 AVKDSYLAGELTE
+3218 ALKDSYLAGELTE

-3246 EKAAQQ
+3246 EKAAQL

>member
-12 RDEQRRG
+12 RDGQRRG

-119 QAAQQEYD
+119 QAAQQEYE
-127 ELRVADLNAL
+127 ELRGLDLDEY
-137 KAKMDAAKESA
+137 KKML
-148 DGSAKE
+148 
-154 RVVAGSIVKQKDS
+154 
-167 GAQAAYEEAAR
+167 EEAKAAAQQEKTTQARDQLEGQKGARVYSGQAQQKYAELAR

-188 DERGALAL
+188 DERGAQAL

-210 AKSTNKGRKTDIV
+210 AKSTNKGRKTDIA

-299 GVIDVAVQNYENR
+299 GVIDVAVQNNENR

-326 PYAMAKAGRS
+326 PYAKAKAGRS

-351 GQNVA
+351 GQNIA

-561 ETNEGDRLAQDV
+561 ETNEGDRLAQNV
-573 QNRVSSNRRVGGGA
+573 QNRVNSNRRVGGGA

-675 SAPAAVQEE
+675 SAPAAVQEQ
-684 SAAPSVEQ
+684 STAPSAEQ

-768 ESGKLDVIVWGT
+768 ESGKLDVIVRGT

-847 AIQSDAVKYL
+847 AMQSDAVKYL

-866 EAGKAAYDQKQA
+866 EAGKAAYGQKQA
-878 KAREKRAAKGNDTP
+878 QAREKRAARGNDTP
-892 KAKKGTVKLTGAVIG
+892 KVKKGTVKLTGAVIG

-949 VRGEYE
+949 ARGEYD

-1003 AYAEYRDYVVGLLIE
+1003 AYAEYRDYVVG
-1018 EQGMDFDALVE
+1018 

-1083 LENIKKAF
+1083 LENIRKAF

-1105 KHLEQ
+1105 KHLEE
-1110 LQQRWDDALVGA
+1110 LQKRWDDALVGA

-1127 RSKAEAESAGEKASV
+1127 RSRAEAEDRAAESAGEKASV

-1151 NRSEWS
+1151 NRSEWN

-1199 MEATPLYAVGGKQ
+1199 TEATPLYASGGK
-1212 ARADAAAL
+1212 AAL
-1220 MAYIKEEREYDGNRK
+1220 SDHQTLMAAGKEFDYGFNRGAE
-1235 DLDTLLEGYG
+1235 TLNRVFKTLRDKQRKSYGSVFASEEGSSADGYG
-1245 RSNRDGRSNLFD
+1245 RVSTVKGDGNG
-1257 RKRGSA
+1257 RGS
-1263 ENRTA
+1263 
-1268 GLHRGSQ
+1268 
-1275 GRDAGGT
+1275 
-1282 SGRGAQN
+1282 SGAGAQD
-1289 QPGVKVKF
+1289 QRGVK
-1297 SLRDSAGRELTAAQQ
+1297 
-1312 DYFKDSKV
+1312 
-1320 RDAAGRLK
+1320 
-1328 VMYRGGNGDFTVFDR
+1328 
-1343 RKSKYSNLYGRGF
+1343 
-1356 YFTDSESHAK
+1356 
-1366 QYGNARAFYLNITNP
+1366 
-1381 VSTTETSITR
+1381 
-1391 AQLRKFLEAVAGNED
+1391 
-1406 DFSFENYGYGATVD
+1406 
-1420 SVLKSTYGKSDFFML
+1420 
-1435 YDVNQTAI
+1435 
-1443 GDMVQAVELFN
+1443 
-1454 EVNGTNYNGLI
+1454 
-1465 LDTETVAFH
+1465 
-1474 SNQIKN
+1474 
-1480 TDNKTPSS
+1480 
-1488 DPDIRYSVRGKY
+1488 
-1500 WRPQLRD
+1500 
-1507 AEWTLLNRKL
+1507 
-1517 DEGIESSEQYL
+1517 
-1528 DESTKWLYADEKGVQ
+1528 
-1543 VFALYGIGDGME
+1543 
-1555 ATPLYAVGGK
+1555 
-1565 QARYAASLMQDVIEE
+1565 
-1580 VGRSDGNAEGFDSW
+1580 
-1594 AENLRSKNGN
+1594 
-1604 YRRNY
+1604 
-1609 AQAGDGKPAGRNA
+1609 
-1622 GLHGRSQGRN
+1622 
-1632 TGKPAG
+1632 
-1638 DGKGKSSGVREKFSL
+1638 EKFSL
-1653 RDSAG
+1653 RDSTG
-1658 RELTAAQQEYF
+1658 RKLTAAQQEYF

-1746 ELVERLRELSG
+1746 ELVARLRELSG

-1779 AKAAFKNFLLQWR
+1779 AKDAFKNFLLQWR

-1882 TEDPDIRYSARDY
+1882 TGDADIRYSARDY

-1924 KLTELQRA
+1924 KLTELQRS

-1953 HYDFDSFGGYE
+1953 HYDFDSFGGYD
-1964 AMAEFLQL
+1964 AMAEFLSM
-1972 FRKGKPTNI
+1972 FEKGKPTPMKS
-1981 GNYLSASTV
+1981 YLSASTV
-1990 RNEDRTGGEY
+1990 RNEDRTNGEY
-2000 TVDMVIQSETGRS
+2000 TIDMVIQSETGRS

-2035 DSMELISPHKIRM
+2035 DSMELVGPHKIRM
-2048 MAREVITDETGAT
+2048 IAREVVENGEGTT
-2061 ADSAS
+2061 ADARSD
-2066 TGVRNVRESTLWRD
+2066 GMRDVRESALWRS

-2095 QGGGTSGRNGS
+2095 QGRRDSGRDRD
-2106 AGLPGLR
+2106 AGLSGLR

-2132 AEEGLKYQ
+2132 TEEGLKYQ
-2140 PREQSVSDRQILA
+2140 PREKSVSDRQILA

-2190 QKLADHRSGKAVL
+2190 QKIADHRSGKAVL
-2203 EPDKIRRAE
+2203 EPDKFRRVE
-2212 VSAQKYAAL
+2212 ISANKYAAL
-2221 ISQQDERLLRLE
+2221 ISQQDERLLQLE

-2243 RERDYIAER
+2243 RERDFIAEWM
-2252 LRGAAEEKSRY
+2252 RGAAEEKGRY
-2263 TAEFERQLSEERK
+2263 TAEFERQLSEERR

-2332 LLQSLDFSSKTKLS
+2332 LLQSLDFSSRTKLS

-2361 QRIDGVLAA
+2361 QRIEAVLAA
-2370 QERWDETGEGGDL
+2370 QERFDETGEGGDL

-2421 MNLTDLRKLRVML
+2421 MNLADLRKLRVML

-2518 NTQKILKFRK
+2518 NTQKILEFRK

-2564 LMSLYCLSRRRQALG
+2564 LMSLYCLSRRKQALG

-2629 QREIAQKMQKYMTEQ
+2629 QREIAHKMQKYMTEQ

-2734 IIDAQKWYNYREG
+2734 IIDAQKWYNYKEG

-2849 AEMLARS
+2849 AEMLERS

-2914 EVADKQHL
+2914 EVQDRQHL

-2968 MSEPTVSYNL
+2968 MSESTVSYNL

-3029 WRDPGDDKDTQ
+3029 WRDPGDDKDTL

-3051 SDLNPLNKLPGLRDI
+3051 SNLNPLNKLPGLRDI

-3092 WKETVQL
+3092 WKETIQL

-3236 KLVDFLGSDA
+3236 KLVDFIGSDA

-3252 VTSWKNGSEFAKEV
+3252 VTSWKNGSEFAKEA

-3304 KVRYWDFCIEYPQYD
+3304 KVRYWDLCIEYPQYD

-3324 RANKYYDYCR
+3324 RANKYYDYC
-3334 QAGVGVAA
+3334 QKAGVGVAA

-3352 IVSEKDED
+3352 IVSEKDEN
-3360 GNSVSGSVKR
+3360 GNNVSGSVKR

>member
-286 TALSVPETLASGI
+286 TALSVPETLTSGI

-326 PYAMAKAGRS
+326 PYAKATAGRS

-573 QNRVSSNRRVGGGA
+573 QNRVNSNRRVGGGA

-675 SAPAAVQEE
+675 SAPAAVQEQ
-684 SAAPSVEQ
+684 STAPSAEQ

-768 ESGKLDVIVWGT
+768 ESGKLDVIVRGT

-847 AIQSDAVKYL
+847 AMQSDAVKYL

-878 KAREKRAAKGNDTP
+878 QAREKRAARGNDTT
-892 KAKKGTVKLTGAVIG
+892 KAQKGTVKLTGAVIG
-907 GKRYDGVSK
+907 GRRYDGVSK

-949 VRGEYE
+949 ARGEYE

-1105 KHLEQ
+1105 KHLEE
-1110 LQQRWDDALVGA
+1110 LQKRWDDALVGA

-1127 RSKAEAESAGEKASV
+1127 RSRAEAESAGEKASV

-1199 MEATPLYAVGGKQ
+1199 T
-1212 ARADAAAL
+1212 
-1220 MAYIKEEREYDGNRK
+1220 
-1235 DLDTLLEGYG
+1235 
-1245 RSNRDGRSNLFD
+1245 
-1257 RKRGSA
+1257 
-1263 ENRTA
+1263 
-1268 GLHRGSQ
+1268 
-1275 GRDAGGT
+1275 
-1282 SGRGAQN
+1282 
-1289 QPGVKVKF
+1289 
-1297 SLRDSAGRELTAAQQ
+1297 
-1312 DYFKDSKV
+1312 
-1320 RDAAGRLK
+1320 
-1328 VMYRGGNGDFTVFDR
+1328 
-1343 RKSKYSNLYGRGF
+1343 
-1356 YFTDSESHAK
+1356 
-1366 QYGNARAFYLNITNP
+1366 
-1381 VSTTETSITR
+1381 
-1391 AQLRKFLEAVAGNED
+1391 
-1406 DFSFENYGYGATVD
+1406 
-1420 SVLKSTYGKSDFFML
+1420 
-1435 YDVNQTAI
+1435 
-1443 GDMVQAVELFN
+1443 
-1454 EVNGTNYNGLI
+1454 
-1465 LDTETVAFH
+1465 
-1474 SNQIKN
+1474 
-1480 TDNKTPSS
+1480 
-1488 DPDIRYSVRGKY
+1488 
-1500 WRPQLRD
+1500 
-1507 AEWTLLNRKL
+1507 
-1517 DEGIESSEQYL
+1517 
-1528 DESTKWLYADEKGVQ
+1528 
-1543 VFALYGIGDGME
+1543 E

-1746 ELVERLRELSG
+1746 ELVARLRELSG

-1924 KLTELQRA
+1924 KLTELQRS

-1942 KLPVYRGTVYR
+1942 KLPVYKGTVYR

-1964 AMAEFLQL
+1964 AMAEFLSQ
-1972 FRKGKPTNI
+1972 FAKGRAVPMSS
-1981 GNYLSASTV
+1981 YLSASTV
-1990 RNEDRTGGEY
+1990 RNEDRTNGEY

-2013 LNGFGRNTENEVL
+2013 LNGFGRDTENEVL
-2026 LPRTVRLAV
+2026 LSRTTELIA
-2035 DSMELISPHKIRM
+2035 DSMELISPHKVRIT
-2048 MAREVITDETGAT
+2048 AREVVKNGTGTA

-2066 TGVRNVRESTLWRD
+2066 VGVRDVRESEQRTD
-2080 GLRPVSERN
+2080 GLRQV
-2089 SEEVLG
+2089 
-2095 QGGGTSGRNGS
+2095 SGRNPGGVQTESGRS
-2106 AGLPGLR
+2106 AGRDGDAGLSGLR
-2113 EGEGSGS
+2113 EGTRSGS
-2120 MGGSGVESDYRA
+2120 LGEPGVESDYRA

-2190 QKLADHRSGKAVL
+2190 QKIADHRSGKAVL

-2221 ISQQDERLLRLE
+2221 ISRQDERLLRLE

-2346 SGAATKADLAYIRSM
+2346 GGAATKADLAYIRSM
-2361 QRIDGVLAA
+2361 LQIETVLAA
-2370 QERWDETGEGGDL
+2370 QERFDETGEGGDL

-2464 FTLREKGQHQSL
+2464 FTLRKKGQHQSL

-2734 IIDAQKWYNYREG
+2734 ILDAQKWYNYREG

-3104 DKATDTTYHG
+3104 DEATDTTYHG

-3252 VTSWKNGSEFAKEV
+3252 VTSWKNGSKFAKEA

>member
-12 RDEQRRG
+12 RDGQRQG

-34 IQQRDTQRAESGYRA
+34 IQQRETQRAESGYRA

-137 KAKMDAAKESA
+137 KDKMDAAKASA

-167 GAQAAYEEAAR
+167 GAQAVYEEAAR
-178 KYNLAQQIQY
+178 KYNLARQIQY
-188 DERGALAL
+188 DERGAEAL
-196 GKLSEEEAAAVDTL
+196 SKLSAEQAAAVETLIRSPETGASAMSTGLTRDRKRSEATQTLERAGYTQQEISDLVSWRQRQIDRGKYQKVVENREKL
-210 AKSTNKGRKTDIV
+210 AKG
-223 GAGVIDEMRRK
+223 
-234 ATKVLTDAGYSA
+234 
-246 EEIDELANWRARQQ
+246 
-260 NAQKYDAAVEKR
+260 
-272 EALADK
+272 
-278 GFWGAAAA
+278 GFLGAAAA
-286 TALSVPETLASGI
+286 TLLSVPETLASGV
-299 GVIDVAVQNYENR
+299 GVADLAMQNAMNS
-312 GTDRPADYKRTAML
+312 GTDRPANYYSAAMR
-326 PYAMAKAGRS
+326 PYAKANTARS
-336 TISNKLEQNTDAEIF
+336 TISQKLEQNTDAEF
-351 GQNVA
+351 LGQNVA
-356 AGAYNIGTSML
+356 SGAYNIGTSML
-367 DSTAVAGLAAL
+367 DSAATLGLTAL
-378 GVPPLAA
+378 GIPPMAA

-444 QRVRTTIK
+444 QRVRTTLK

-467 TTLANT
+467 TTLANN

-509 DLAGQLALDF
+509 DFAGQLALDF
-519 GGGAIAGGLMAGG
+519 SGGAIAGGLMAGG
-532 QTAIQTGQRNAAIAQ
+532 QTAIQTGQRNAAIVQ

-561 ETNEGDRLAQDV
+561 NANEGDRLAQDV
-573 QNRVSSNRRVGGGA
+573 QNRVNSNRRVGGGA

-646 AAENV
+646 AAENI

-663 ELTEGMQAGSAE
+663 ELTEGMQIGNTE
-675 SAPAAVQEE
+675 SAPAAAQEE
-684 SAAPSVEQ
+684 SAAPSEEQ

-709 TESRGGEERT
+709 TESRGSEERA

-741 YVRRLKELRVNP
+741 YVRRLKEVRVNP

-768 ESGKLDVIVWGT
+768 ESGKLDVIVRGA

-847 AIQSDAVKYL
+847 AMQSDAVKYL

-878 KAREKRAAKGNDTP
+878 QAREKRAARGSDTL
-892 KAKKGTVKLTGAVIG
+892 KAKKGTVKLSGAVIG

-949 VRGEYE
+949 ARGEYE

-1003 AYAEYRDYVVGLLIE
+1003 AYAEYRDYVVGLLTE

-1072 FQKIRSWLRKW
+1072 FQKIRSWLRRW
-1083 LENIKKAF
+1083 LENIRKAF

-1105 KHLEQ
+1105 KHLEE
-1110 LQQRWDDALVGA
+1110 LQKRWDDALVGA

-1127 RSKAEAESAGEKASV
+1127 RSRAEAENSVKEQLSV
-1142 RGKYWRPDL
+1142 R
-1151 NRSEWS
+1151 E
-1157 LLNRRLEEEIE
+1157 
-1168 SSGQYLD
+1168 
-1175 ESTKWLYADEKGVQ
+1175 
-1189 VFALYGIGDG
+1189 
-1199 MEATPLYAVGGKQ
+1199 
-1212 ARADAAAL
+1212 
-1220 MAYIKEEREYDGNRK
+1220 
-1235 DLDTLLEGYG
+1235 
-1245 RSNRDGRSNLFD
+1245 
-1257 RKRGSA
+1257 
-1263 ENRTA
+1263 
-1268 GLHRGSQ
+1268 
-1275 GRDAGGT
+1275 
-1282 SGRGAQN
+1282 
-1289 QPGVKVKF
+1289 
-1297 SLRDSAGRELTAAQQ
+1297 SAGRIVHPGNGESYWNDLSYRGYTEDSAIPNSIGYAMFA
-1312 DYFKDSKV
+1312 DDPHAIANYGDKFSAVFHGDLAPIDDFKDAIARAWE
-1320 RDAAGRLK
+1320 RDKAKYLLPPEIEVFSDRSGAEMADHFDPADIVDGADAWDTPELITWAFSHGIFDEVSGVK
-1328 VMYRGGNGDFTVFDR
+1328 TSDGAIVWDETLLHGTSDDGGVWGGNLHEE
-1343 RKSKYSNLYGRGF
+1343 KYS
-1356 YFTDSESHAK
+1356 
-1366 QYGNARAFYLNITNP
+1366 
-1381 VSTTETSITR
+1381 V
-1391 AQLRKFLEAVAGNED
+1391 
-1406 DFSFENYGYGATVD
+1406 
-1420 SVLKSTYGKSDFFML
+1420 
-1435 YDVNQTAI
+1435 
-1443 GDMVQAVELFN
+1443 
-1454 EVNGTNYNGLI
+1454 
-1465 LDTETVAFH
+1465 
-1474 SNQIKN
+1474 
-1480 TDNKTPSS
+1480 
-1488 DPDIRYSVRGKY
+1488 
-1500 WRPQLRD
+1500 
-1507 AEWTLLNRKL
+1507 
-1517 DEGIESSEQYL
+1517 
-1528 DESTKWLYADEKGVQ
+1528 
-1543 VFALYGIGDGME
+1543 
-1555 ATPLYAVGGK
+1555 
-1565 QARYAASLMQDVIEE
+1565 
-1580 VGRSDGNAEGFDSW
+1580 
-1594 AENLRSKNGN
+1594 
-1604 YRRNY
+1604 
-1609 AQAGDGKPAGRNA
+1609 
-1622 GLHGRSQGRN
+1622 
-1632 TGKPAG
+1632 
-1638 DGKGKSSGVREKFSL
+1638 

-1669 RDSQVRDADGNLL
+1669 RDSQVRDADGNLK
-1682 VMYHQTEGAFT
+1682 VVYHGSAAIFTKFSADFMSQNGSSEGQGFYFT
-1693 VFDTRHKGAGTG
+1693 DYKPMAQGYEKNGGQLLEGYLDIKKPLSDSEVTLSAAEVKRLIRALDPTG
-1705 DDETPFGIF
+1705 DDLVLNYDSRGGMGYPS
-1714 LKRTARDIGVRGKNQ
+1714 RTWYNRSVEDT
-1729 MELYANIRNP
+1729 
-1739 LRVRDRA
+1739 LRATMSTSDSDSEILA
-1746 ELVERLRELSG
+1746 ELANGMGDPGKVLKTTREL
-1757 TYAELKD
+1757 L
-1764 QSGKIDKE
+1764 
-1772 YGAKFAE
+1772 
-1779 AKAAFKNFLLQWR
+1779 
-1792 KENPDAPSRA
+1792 
-1802 AYDAEGFDAAFDAED
+1802 
-1817 NVVKEWTQKKDEL
+1817 
-1830 ALRAKEAITD
+1830 
-1840 ALRKNGYDG
+1840 GYDG
-1849 VILESDRGSWGRS
+1849 YIVEGKYD
-1862 TDAYIALDANQVK
+1862 DATVYVAFDSSQFK

-1882 TEDPDIRYSARDY
+1882 TEDSDIRYSARDY

-1909 SGDSYALNGKLATGG
+1909 SGDSYSLNGKLATGG
-1924 KLTELQRA
+1924 KLTEQQRA

-1942 KLPVYRGTVYR
+1942 KLPVYKGTVYR
-1953 HYDFDSFGGYE
+1953 HYDFDSFGGYD
-1964 AMAEFLQL
+1964 AMAEFLSQ
-1972 FRKGKPTNI
+1972 FTKGRAVPMSS
-1981 GNYLSASTV
+1981 YLSASTV
-1990 RNEDRTGGEY
+1990 RNEDRTNGEY
-2000 TVDMVIQSETGRS
+2000 TVDMAIQSETGRS
-2013 LNGFGRNTENEVL
+2013 LNGFGRDTENEVL
-2026 LPRTVRLAV
+2026 LSRTTELIA
-2035 DSMELISPHKIRM
+2035 DSMELISPHKVRIT
-2048 MAREVITDETGAT
+2048 AREVVKNGTGTA

-2066 TGVRNVRESTLWRD
+2066 VGVRDVRESAQRTD
-2080 GLRPVSERN
+2080 GLRQV
-2089 SEEVLG
+2089 
-2095 QGGGTSGRNGS
+2095 SGRNPGGVQTESGRS
-2106 AGLPGLR
+2106 AGRDGNTGLPGLR
-2113 EGEGSGS
+2113 EGTRPGS
-2120 MGGSGVESDYRA
+2120 MGESGVESDYRA

-2190 QKLADHRSGKAVL
+2190 QKIADHRSGKAVL
-2203 EPDKIRRAE
+2203 EPDKLRRAE
-2212 VSAQKYAAL
+2212 ISANKYAAL

-2243 RERDYIAER
+2243 RERDFIAEWM
-2252 LRGAAEEKSRY
+2252 RGAAEEKGRY
-2263 TAEFERQLSEERK
+2263 TAEFERQLSEERR

-2332 LLQSLDFSSKTKLS
+2332 LLQSLDFSSRTKLS
-2346 SGAATKADLAYIRSM
+2346 FGAATKADLAYIRSM
-2361 QRIDGVLAA
+2361 QRIEAVLAA
-2370 QERWDETGEGGDL
+2370 QERFDETGEGGDL

-2407 IMETHQPGERAVMR
+2407 IMETHQPGERAVTR
-2421 MNLTDLRKLRVML
+2421 MNLADLRKLRTML

-2518 NTQKILKFRK
+2518 NTQKILEFRK

-2555 VKAKLTTAQ
+2555 VTAKLTTAQ
-2564 LMSLYCLSRRRQALG
+2564 LMSLYCLSRRKQALG

-2734 IIDAQKWYNYREG
+2734 IIDAQKWYNYKEG

-2914 EVADKQHL
+2914 EVQDRQHL

-2993 GAKMA
+2993 GAKTA

-3009 WQAYILSAVA
+3009 WYAYILSAVA

-3081 AFSNLNKAIAI
+3081 AVSNLNKAIAI
-3092 WKETVQL
+3092 WKETIQL
-3099 ADGTI
+3099 ANGTI
-3104 DKATDTTYHG
+3104 DEATDTTYHG

-3252 VTSWKNGSEFAKEV
+3252 VTSWKNGSDFAKEA

-3287 VRLRQ
+3287 VRLCQ

-3319 DISEA
+3319 DISET
-3324 RANKYYDYCR
+3324 RANKYYDYC
-3334 QAGVGVAA
+3334 QKAGVGVAA

-3360 GNSVSGSVKR
+3360 GNNVSGSVKR

>member
-188 DERGALAL
+188 DERGAQAL

-210 AKSTNKGRKTDIV
+210 AKSKNKGRKTDIA
-223 GAGVIDEMRRK
+223 GAGLDDETRRK

-246 EEIDELANWRARQQ
+246 EEIDELENWRARQQ

-286 TALSVPETLASGI
+286 TALSVPETLTSGI
-299 GVIDVAVQNYENR
+299 GVIDVAVQNNENR

-326 PYAMAKAGRS
+326 PYAKAKAGRS

-351 GQNVA
+351 GQNIA

-561 ETNEGDRLAQDV
+561 ETNGGDRLAQDV
-573 QNRVSSNRRVGGGA
+573 QNRVNSNRRVGGGA

-626 VAQAAAQLTADPTM
+626 VAQAAAHLTADPTM

-684 SAAPSVEQ
+684 STAPSAEQ

-753 QATDSRTVTGTAYNK
+753 QATDNRTVTGTAYNK
-768 ESGKLDVIVWGT
+768 ENGKLDVIVRGT

-847 AIQSDAVKYL
+847 AMQSDAVKYL

-866 EAGKAAYDQKQA
+866 EAGKAAYGRKQA
-878 KAREKRAAKGNDTP
+878 QARATRAARGDDTP

-926 LKVLGQVAQATGVD
+926 LKVLGQVAQATGID

-949 VRGEYE
+949 ARGEYE

-1105 KHLEQ
+1105 KHLEE
-1110 LQQRWDDALVGA
+1110 LQKRWDDALVGA
-1122 SRNLQ
+1122 SQNLQ
-1127 RSKAEAESAGEKASV
+1127 RSRAEAEDKAAESANEKA
-1142 RGKYWRPDL
+1142 
-1151 NRSEWS
+1151 
-1157 LLNRRLEEEIE
+1157 
-1168 SSGQYLD
+1168 
-1175 ESTKWLYADEKGVQ
+1175 
-1189 VFALYGIGDG
+1189 
-1199 MEATPLYAVGGKQ
+1199 AV
-1212 ARADAAAL
+1212 
-1220 MAYIKEEREYDGNRK
+1220 
-1235 DLDTLLEGYG
+1235 
-1245 RSNRDGRSNLFD
+1245 
-1257 RKRGSA
+1257 
-1263 ENRTA
+1263 
-1268 GLHRGSQ
+1268 
-1275 GRDAGGT
+1275 
-1282 SGRGAQN
+1282 
-1289 QPGVKVKF
+1289 
-1297 SLRDSAGRELTAAQQ
+1297 
-1312 DYFKDSKV
+1312 
-1320 RDAAGRLK
+1320 
-1328 VMYRGGNGDFTVFDR
+1328 
-1343 RKSKYSNLYGRGF
+1343 
-1356 YFTDSESHAK
+1356 
-1366 QYGNARAFYLNITNP
+1366 
-1381 VSTTETSITR
+1381 
-1391 AQLRKFLEAVAGNED
+1391 
-1406 DFSFENYGYGATVD
+1406 
-1420 SVLKSTYGKSDFFML
+1420 
-1435 YDVNQTAI
+1435 
-1443 GDMVQAVELFN
+1443 
-1454 EVNGTNYNGLI
+1454 
-1465 LDTETVAFH
+1465 
-1474 SNQIKN
+1474 
-1480 TDNKTPSS
+1480 
-1488 DPDIRYSVRGKY
+1488 
-1500 WRPQLRD
+1500 
-1507 AEWTLLNRKL
+1507 
-1517 DEGIESSEQYL
+1517 
-1528 DESTKWLYADEKGVQ
+1528 
-1543 VFALYGIGDGME
+1543 
-1555 ATPLYAVGGK
+1555 
-1565 QARYAASLMQDVIEE
+1565 
-1580 VGRSDGNAEGFDSW
+1580 
-1594 AENLRSKNGN
+1594 
-1604 YRRNY
+1604 
-1609 AQAGDGKPAGRNA
+1609 
-1622 GLHGRSQGRN
+1622 
-1632 TGKPAG
+1632 
-1638 DGKGKSSGVREKFSL
+1638 
-1653 RDSAG
+1653 
-1658 RELTAAQQEYF
+1658 
-1669 RDSQVRDADGNLL
+1669 
-1682 VMYHQTEGAFT
+1682 
-1693 VFDTRHKGAGTG
+1693 
-1705 DDETPFGIF
+1705 
-1714 LKRTARDIGVRGKNQ
+1714 
-1729 MELYANIRNP
+1729 
-1739 LRVRDRA
+1739 
-1746 ELVERLRELSG
+1746 
-1757 TYAELKD
+1757 
-1764 QSGKIDKE
+1764 
-1772 YGAKFAE
+1772 
-1779 AKAAFKNFLLQWR
+1779 
-1792 KENPDAPSRA
+1792 
-1802 AYDAEGFDAAFDAED
+1802 
-1817 NVVKEWTQKKDEL
+1817 
-1830 ALRAKEAITD
+1830 
-1840 ALRKNGYDG
+1840 
-1849 VILESDRGSWGRS
+1849 
-1862 TDAYIALDANQVK
+1862 
-1875 NVTNQNP
+1875 
-1882 TEDPDIRYSARDY
+1882 RDY

-1924 KLTELQRA
+1924 KLTELQRS
-1932 LRDHLDTALE
+1932 LRDNLDTALE

-1953 HYDFDSFGGYE
+1953 HYDFDSFGGYD
-1964 AMAEFLQL
+1964 AMADFLSQ
-1972 FRKGKPTNI
+1972 FVKGEKTNL
-1981 GNYLSASTV
+1981 GGYLSASTV
-1990 RNEDRTGGEY
+1990 PNESRTNGEY

-2026 LPRTVRLAV
+2026 LPRTTELIA

-2048 MAREVITDETGAT
+2048 MAREVINDENGAT
-2061 ADSAS
+2061 ADPTLS
-2066 TGVRNVRESTLWRD
+2066 GVRRMRESAPGREN
-2080 GLRPVSERN
+2080 LRPVSGRD
-2089 SEEVLG
+2089 SGAVQEEM
-2095 QGGGTSGRNGS
+2095 GRPAGRDRD

-2120 MGGSGVESDYRA
+2120 MGESGVESDYRA
-2132 AEEGLKYQ
+2132 TEEGLKYQ

-2190 QKLADHRSGKAVL
+2190 QKIADHRSGKAVL
-2203 EPDKIRRAE
+2203 EPDKFRRVE
-2212 VSAQKYAAL
+2212 ISANKYAAL
-2221 ISQQDERLLRLE
+2221 ISQQDERLLQLE

-2243 RERDYIAER
+2243 RERDFIAEWM
-2252 LRGAAEEKSRY
+2252 RGAAEEKGRY

-2332 LLQSLDFSSKTKLS
+2332 LLQSLDFSSRTKLS
-2346 SGAATKADLAYIRSM
+2346 SGAATKADLACIRSM
-2361 QRIDGVLAA
+2361 QRIEAVLAA
-2370 QERWDETGEGGDL
+2370 QERFDETGEGGDL

-2421 MNLTDLRKLRVML
+2421 MNLADLRKLRVML
-2434 STLSSAVTKM
+2434 SKLSSAVTKM

-2518 NTQKILKFRK
+2518 NTQKILEFRK

-2564 LMSLYCLSRRRQALG
+2564 LMSLYCLSRRKQALG

-2734 IIDAQKWYNYREG
+2734 ILDAQKWYNYKEG

-2791 RGEGLAKK
+2791 RGEGFAKK

-2893 MVLAEKGDSITW
+2893 MVLAEKGDNITW

-2914 EVADKQHL
+2914 EVQDRQHL

-2968 MSEPTVSYNL
+2968 MSESTVSYNL

-3009 WQAYILSAVA
+3009 WYAYILSAVA

-3029 WRDPGDDKDTQ
+3029 WRDPGDDKDTL

-3051 SDLNPLNKLPGLRDI
+3051 SNLNPLNKLPGLRDI

-3092 WKETVQL
+3092 WKETIQL

-3252 VTSWKNGSEFAKEV
+3252 VTSWKNGSEFAKEA

-3352 IVSEKDED
+3352 IVSEKNAD
-3360 GNSVSGSVKR
+3360 GNNVSGSVKR

>member
-188 DERGALAL
+188 DERGAQAL

-286 TALSVPETLASGI
+286 TALSVPETLTSGI

-684 SAAPSVEQ
+684 SAAPSAEQ

-698 STQRSRGAQNL
+698 STQRSLGAQNL

-768 ESGKLDVIVWGT
+768 ESGKLDVIVRGT

-847 AIQSDAVKYL
+847 AMQSDAVKYL

-878 KAREKRAAKGNDTP
+878 QAREKRAAKGNDTP

-949 VRGEYE
+949 ARGEYE

-1003 AYAEYRDYVVGLLIE
+1003 AYAEYRDYVVGLLTE

-1105 KHLEQ
+1105 KHLEE
-1110 LQQRWDDALVGA
+1110 LQKRWDDALVGA

-1127 RSKAEAESAGEKASV
+1127 RSRAEAESAGEKASV

-1151 NRSEWS
+1151 NRSEWN

-1168 SSGQYLD
+1168 SSGQYID

-1199 MEATPLYAVGGKQ
+1199 TEATPLYAVGGKK
-1212 ARADAAAL
+1212 AAAYNAA
-1220 MAYIKEEREYDGNRK
+1220 MTKY
-1235 DLDTLLEGYG
+1235 LEGKEHADESAVDFDG
-1245 RSNRDGRSNLFD
+1245 WIKSHRSAGMDQSRSVLHGGQ
-1257 RKRGSA
+1257 RGSNGHA
-1263 ENRTA
+1263 D
-1268 GLHRGSQ
+1268 GGVYRGSSE
-1275 GRDAGGT
+1275 RTGG
-1282 SGRGAQN
+1282 SVSERSSKDQRR
-1289 QPGVKVKF
+1289 VK
-1297 SLRDSAGRELTAAQQ
+1297 
-1312 DYFKDSKV
+1312 
-1320 RDAAGRLK
+1320 
-1328 VMYRGGNGDFTVFDR
+1328 
-1343 RKSKYSNLYGRGF
+1343 
-1356 YFTDSESHAK
+1356 
-1366 QYGNARAFYLNITNP
+1366 
-1381 VSTTETSITR
+1381 
-1391 AQLRKFLEAVAGNED
+1391 
-1406 DFSFENYGYGATVD
+1406 
-1420 SVLKSTYGKSDFFML
+1420 
-1435 YDVNQTAI
+1435 
-1443 GDMVQAVELFN
+1443 
-1454 EVNGTNYNGLI
+1454 
-1465 LDTETVAFH
+1465 
-1474 SNQIKN
+1474 
-1480 TDNKTPSS
+1480 
-1488 DPDIRYSVRGKY
+1488 
-1500 WRPQLRD
+1500 
-1507 AEWTLLNRKL
+1507 
-1517 DEGIESSEQYL
+1517 
-1528 DESTKWLYADEKGVQ
+1528 
-1543 VFALYGIGDGME
+1543 
-1555 ATPLYAVGGK
+1555 
-1565 QARYAASLMQDVIEE
+1565 
-1580 VGRSDGNAEGFDSW
+1580 
-1594 AENLRSKNGN
+1594 
-1604 YRRNY
+1604 
-1609 AQAGDGKPAGRNA
+1609 
-1622 GLHGRSQGRN
+1622 
-1632 TGKPAG
+1632 
-1638 DGKGKSSGVREKFSL
+1638 EKFSL
-1653 RDSAG
+1653 REPVERTKDLVAVHNLTEQNLRDAFYLGGLPMPSIAVVKAAQGHSMYGPISIVFGRESIDPQTDSRNRIYGGDAYTPTAPAVEYPVNYDQMRAVEKRLARLSEKVAGGVFRNDSALQRAGVDEESSMSAPELADKLARDDSIRAAYLADQGKTLDPVMQKKEFNPFGNDALTKLVQKIGAQKLAGIEASMEAGDYQPVQEIEDTVRQIIRDSYEEQHRRFLDRKPELKEKRINYFMENNVHTYTVDNFIISAWEYYQDQGATTSEIDRWATSDKLHEAASVEDVKAWLLPRLEGVLGEPGIYNGLDRFDRSGNRRSFSKLHWKYTLENIVRAMTEMQAERGGQTFGASAKTMQAVSTEDFQSIDAVKAASG
-1658 RELTAAQQEYF
+1658 RLGKVDTEQYKADVDAVEKRIEQATRAVMRENKAHSDNQFDEMQIIGDVMMQAAQ
-1669 RDSQVRDADGNLL
+1669 GK
-1682 VMYHQTEGAFT
+1682 QTEAAIRRAFSQE
-1693 VFDTRHKGAGTG
+1693 GYSIS
-1705 DDETPFGIF
+1705 ES
-1714 LKRTARDIGVRGKNQ
+1714 TAR
-1729 MELYANIRNP
+1729 EIREVF
-1739 LRVRDRA
+1739 RAAA
-1746 ELVERLRELSG
+1746 ELPTGYFE
-1757 TYAELKD
+1757 
-1764 QSGKIDKE
+1764 
-1772 YGAKFAE
+1772 AKPQRAVRFDE
-1779 AKAAFKNFLLQWR
+1779 AKAVIV
-1792 KENPDAPSRA
+1792 PDDLSA
-1802 AYDAEGFDAAFDAED
+1802 
-1817 NVVKEWTQKKDEL
+1817 
-1830 ALRAKEAITD
+1830 
-1840 ALRKNGYDG
+1840 
-1849 VILESDRGSWGRS
+1849 
-1862 TDAYIALDANQVK
+1862 
-1875 NVTNQNP
+1875 
-1882 TEDPDIRYSARDY
+1882 DIRDKLTEMGAPVREYKAGDEESRLAELNADESVKFSVRDY

-1990 RNEDRTGGEY
+1990 RNEDRTNGEY

-2332 LLQSLDFSSKTKLS
+2332 LLQSLDFSSRTKLS

-2361 QRIDGVLAA
+2361 QRIEGVLAA

-2421 MNLTDLRKLRVML
+2421 MNLTDLRKLKTML

-2476 LPKVESFVRWDN
+2476 LPRVESFVRWDN

-2518 NTQKILKFRK
+2518 NTQKILEFRK

-3051 SDLNPLNKLPGLRDI
+3051 SDLNPLNKLPYLRDI

-3099 ADGTI
+3099 ANGTI
-3104 DKATDTTYHG
+3104 DEATDTTYHG
-3114 NMTIYGKV
+3114 KMTIYGKV

-3218 AVKDSYLAGELTE
+3218 ALKDSYLAGELTE

-3252 VTSWKNGSEFAKEV
+3252 VTSWKNGSEFAKEA

-3334 QAGVGVAA
+3334 RAGVGVAA

>member
-326 PYAMAKAGRS
+326 PYAKATAGRS

-663 ELTEGMQAGSAE
+663 ELTEGMQAGSAK
-675 SAPAAVQEE
+675 SAPAAVQEQ
-684 SAAPSVEQ
+684 SAAPSAEQ

-753 QATDSRTVTGTAYNK
+753 QATDNRTVTGTAYNK
-768 ESGKLDVIVWGT
+768 ESGKLDVIVRGT

-847 AIQSDAVKYL
+847 AMQSDAVKYL

-878 KAREKRAAKGNDTP
+878 KAREKRAAKGNDTH

-949 VRGEYE
+949 ARGEYE

-1003 AYAEYRDYVVGLLIE
+1003 AYAEYRDYVVGLLTE

-1127 RSKAEAESAGEKASV
+1127 RSRAEAESAGEKASV

-1199 MEATPLYAVGGKQ
+1199 T
-1212 ARADAAAL
+1212 
-1220 MAYIKEEREYDGNRK
+1220 
-1235 DLDTLLEGYG
+1235 
-1245 RSNRDGRSNLFD
+1245 
-1257 RKRGSA
+1257 
-1263 ENRTA
+1263 
-1268 GLHRGSQ
+1268 
-1275 GRDAGGT
+1275 
-1282 SGRGAQN
+1282 
-1289 QPGVKVKF
+1289 
-1297 SLRDSAGRELTAAQQ
+1297 
-1312 DYFKDSKV
+1312 
-1320 RDAAGRLK
+1320 
-1328 VMYRGGNGDFTVFDR
+1328 
-1343 RKSKYSNLYGRGF
+1343 
-1356 YFTDSESHAK
+1356 
-1366 QYGNARAFYLNITNP
+1366 
-1381 VSTTETSITR
+1381 
-1391 AQLRKFLEAVAGNED
+1391 
-1406 DFSFENYGYGATVD
+1406 
-1420 SVLKSTYGKSDFFML
+1420 
-1435 YDVNQTAI
+1435 
-1443 GDMVQAVELFN
+1443 
-1454 EVNGTNYNGLI
+1454 
-1465 LDTETVAFH
+1465 
-1474 SNQIKN
+1474 
-1480 TDNKTPSS
+1480 
-1488 DPDIRYSVRGKY
+1488 
-1500 WRPQLRD
+1500 
-1507 AEWTLLNRKL
+1507 
-1517 DEGIESSEQYL
+1517 
-1528 DESTKWLYADEKGVQ
+1528 
-1543 VFALYGIGDGME
+1543 E

-1658 RELTAAQQEYF
+1658 R
-1669 RDSQVRDADGNLL
+1669 
-1682 VMYHQTEGAFT
+1682 
-1693 VFDTRHKGAGTG
+1693 
-1705 DDETPFGIF
+1705 
-1714 LKRTARDIGVRGKNQ
+1714 
-1729 MELYANIRNP
+1729 
-1739 LRVRDRA
+1739 
-1746 ELVERLRELSG
+1746 
-1757 TYAELKD
+1757 
-1764 QSGKIDKE
+1764 
-1772 YGAKFAE
+1772 
-1779 AKAAFKNFLLQWR
+1779 
-1792 KENPDAPSRA
+1792 
-1802 AYDAEGFDAAFDAED
+1802 
-1817 NVVKEWTQKKDEL
+1817 
-1830 ALRAKEAITD
+1830 
-1840 ALRKNGYDG
+1840 
-1849 VILESDRGSWGRS
+1849 S

-1924 KLTELQRA
+1924 KLTELQRS

-1942 KLPVYRGTVYR
+1942 KLPVYKGTVYR

-2013 LNGFGRNTENEVL
+2013 LNGFGRDTENEVL

-2061 ADSAS
+2061 ADSTS
-2066 TGVRNVRESTLWRD
+2066 TGVRNVRESTLWRS

-2113 EGEGSGS
+2113 EGEGPGS
-2120 MGGSGVESDYRA
+2120 LGGSGVESDYRA

-2176 AKMAFYERELAKRE
+2176 AKMAFYERELAKCE

-2332 LLQSLDFSSKTKLS
+2332 LLQLLDFSSKTKLS

-2361 QRIDGVLAA
+2361 LQIETVLAA
-2370 QERWDETGEGGDL
+2370 QERFDETGEGGDL

-2734 IIDAQKWYNYREG
+2734 ILDAQKWYNYKEG

-2914 EVADKQHL
+2914 EVQDKQHL

-2960 FAAIFTSF
+2960 FVAIFTSF

-3051 SDLNPLNKLPGLRDI
+3051 SDLNPLNKLPYLRDV

-3092 WKETVQL
+3092 WKETIQL
-3099 ADGTI
+3099 ANGTI
-3104 DKATDTTYHG
+3104 DEATDTTYYG
-3114 NMTIYGKV
+3114 KMTIYGKV

-3246 EKAAQQ
+3246 EKAAQL

-3393 KNATW
+3393 KNAAW

>member
-137 KAKMDAAKESA
+137 KEKMDAAKESA

-188 DERGALAL
+188 DERGAAELR
-196 GKLSEEEAAAVDTL
+196 KLSADQAAVVDTL
-210 AKSTNKGRKTDIV
+210 AKIPYNGRE
-223 GAGVIDEMRRK
+223 ANSAAARSIDEMRRK

-246 EEIDELANWRARQQ
+246 EEIDELVNWRARQQ

-286 TALSVPETLASGI
+286 TALSVPETLTSGI
-299 GVIDVAVQNYENR
+299 GVLDVAVQNYENR

-326 PYAMAKAGRS
+326 PYAKATAGRS

-573 QNRVSSNRRVGGGA
+573 QNRVNSNRRVGGGA

-663 ELTEGMQAGSAE
+663 ELTEGMQAGSAK
-675 SAPAAVQEE
+675 SAPAAVQEQ
-684 SAAPSVEQ
+684 STAPSAEQ

-753 QATDSRTVTGTAYNK
+753 QATDNRTVTGTAYNK
-768 ESGKLDVIVWGT
+768 ESGKLDVIVRGT

-847 AIQSDAVKYL
+847 AMQSDAVKYL

-866 EAGKAAYDQKQA
+866 EAGKAAYGRKQA
-878 KAREKRAAKGNDTP
+878 QAREKRAARGNDTP
-892 KAKKGTVKLTGAVIG
+892 KAKKGTVKLTGAIIG

-926 LKVLGQVAQATGVD
+926 IKVLGQVAQATGID

-949 VRGEYE
+949 ARGEYE

-1003 AYAEYRDYVVGLLIE
+1003 AYAEYRDYVVGLLTE

-1105 KHLEQ
+1105 KHLEE
-1110 LQQRWDDALVGA
+1110 LQKRWDDALVGA

-1142 RGKYWRPDL
+1142 RGKYWWPDL

-1168 SSGQYLD
+1168 SSGQYID

-1199 MEATPLYAVGGKQ
+1199 TEATPLYAVGGKK
-1212 ARADAAAL
+1212 AAAYNAA
-1220 MAYIKEEREYDGNRK
+1220 MTKY
-1235 DLDTLLEGYG
+1235 LEGKEHADESAVDFDG
-1245 RSNRDGRSNLFD
+1245 WIKSHRSAGMDQSRSVLHGGQ
-1257 RKRGSA
+1257 RGSNGHA
-1263 ENRTA
+1263 D
-1268 GLHRGSQ
+1268 GGVYRGSSE
-1275 GRDAGGT
+1275 RTGG
-1282 SGRGAQN
+1282 SVSERSSKDQRR
-1289 QPGVKVKF
+1289 VK
-1297 SLRDSAGRELTAAQQ
+1297 
-1312 DYFKDSKV
+1312 
-1320 RDAAGRLK
+1320 
-1328 VMYRGGNGDFTVFDR
+1328 
-1343 RKSKYSNLYGRGF
+1343 
-1356 YFTDSESHAK
+1356 
-1366 QYGNARAFYLNITNP
+1366 
-1381 VSTTETSITR
+1381 
-1391 AQLRKFLEAVAGNED
+1391 
-1406 DFSFENYGYGATVD
+1406 
-1420 SVLKSTYGKSDFFML
+1420 
-1435 YDVNQTAI
+1435 
-1443 GDMVQAVELFN
+1443 
-1454 EVNGTNYNGLI
+1454 
-1465 LDTETVAFH
+1465 
-1474 SNQIKN
+1474 
-1480 TDNKTPSS
+1480 
-1488 DPDIRYSVRGKY
+1488 
-1500 WRPQLRD
+1500 
-1507 AEWTLLNRKL
+1507 
-1517 DEGIESSEQYL
+1517 
-1528 DESTKWLYADEKGVQ
+1528 
-1543 VFALYGIGDGME
+1543 
-1555 ATPLYAVGGK
+1555 
-1565 QARYAASLMQDVIEE
+1565 
-1580 VGRSDGNAEGFDSW
+1580 
-1594 AENLRSKNGN
+1594 
-1604 YRRNY
+1604 
-1609 AQAGDGKPAGRNA
+1609 
-1622 GLHGRSQGRN
+1622 
-1632 TGKPAG
+1632 
-1638 DGKGKSSGVREKFSL
+1638 EKFSL
-1653 RDSAG
+1653 RDPVEQTRDLVAVHNLTEQNLRDAFYLGGLPMPSIAVVKAAQGHSMYGPISIVFG
-1658 RELTAAQQEYF
+1658 RESIDPQTDSRNKIYGGDAYTPTAPAVEYPVDYDRMRAVEKRLAGLSEKVAGGVFRNDSALQRAGVDEESGMSTAELADKLARDDSIRAAYLADQGKTLEPVMQKKEFNPFGNDALAKLVQKIGAQKLADIEASMEAGDYQPVQEIEDTVRQIIRDSYEEQHRRFLDRKPELKEKRINYFMENNVHTYTVDNFIISAWEYYQDQGATTSEIDRWATSDKLHEAASVEDVKAWLLPRLEGVLGEPGIYNGLDRFDRSGNRRSFSKLHWKYTLENIVRAMTEMQAERGGQTFGASAKTMQAVSTEDFQSIDAVKAASDRLGKVDTEQYKADVDAVEKRIEQATRAVMRENKAHSDNQFDEMQIIDDVMMQAAQ
-1669 RDSQVRDADGNLL
+1669 GK
-1682 VMYHQTEGAFT
+1682 QTEAAIRRAFSQE
-1693 VFDTRHKGAGTG
+1693 GYSIS
-1705 DDETPFGIF
+1705 ES
-1714 LKRTARDIGVRGKNQ
+1714 TAR
-1729 MELYANIRNP
+1729 EIREVF
-1739 LRVRDRA
+1739 RAAA
-1746 ELVERLRELSG
+1746 ELPTGYFE
-1757 TYAELKD
+1757 
-1764 QSGKIDKE
+1764 
-1772 YGAKFAE
+1772 AKPQRAVRFDE
-1779 AKAAFKNFLLQWR
+1779 AKAVIV
-1792 KENPDAPSRA
+1792 PDDLSA
-1802 AYDAEGFDAAFDAED
+1802 
-1817 NVVKEWTQKKDEL
+1817 
-1830 ALRAKEAITD
+1830 
-1840 ALRKNGYDG
+1840 
-1849 VILESDRGSWGRS
+1849 
-1862 TDAYIALDANQVK
+1862 
-1875 NVTNQNP
+1875 
-1882 TEDPDIRYSARDY
+1882 DIRDKLTEMGAPVREYKAGDEESRLAELNADESVKFSVRDY

-1924 KLTELQRA
+1924 KLTELQRS

-1942 KLPVYRGTVYR
+1942 KLPVYKGTVYR

-1964 AMAEFLQL
+1964 AMAEFLSQ
-1972 FRKGKPTNI
+1972 FAKGRAVPMSS
-1981 GNYLSASTV
+1981 YLSASTV

-2013 LNGFGRNTENEVL
+2013 LNGFGRDTENEVL

-2061 ADSAS
+2061 ADSTS
-2066 TGVRNVRESTLWRD
+2066 TGVRNVRESTLWRS

-2113 EGEGSGS
+2113 EGEGPGS
-2120 MGGSGVESDYRA
+2120 LGGSGVESDYRA

-2346 SGAATKADLAYIRSM
+2346 GGAATKADLAYIRSM
-2361 QRIDGVLAA
+2361 LQIETVLAA
-2370 QERWDETGEGGDL
+2370 QERFDETGDGGDL

-2421 MNLTDLRKLRVML
+2421 MNLTDLRKLKTML

-2518 NTQKILKFRK
+2518 NTQKILEFRK

-3099 ADGTI
+3099 ANGTI
-3104 DKATDTTYHG
+3104 DEATDTTYYG
-3114 NMTIYGKV
+3114 KMTIYGKV

-3166 EKQRLIQKAGTAM
+3166 EKQRLIQQAGTAM

-3252 VTSWKNGSEFAKEV
+3252 VTSWKNGSEFAKEA

-3352 IVSEKDED
+3352 IESEKDED

>member
-49 PTGTHKTMLGMSL
+49 PTGMHKTMLGMSL

-112 ESEKQQA
+112 ESEKQQT

-137 KAKMDAAKESA
+137 KEKMDAAKESA

-178 KYNLAQQIQY
+178 KYNLARQIQY

-210 AKSTNKGRKTDIV
+210 AKSTNKGRKTDIA

-286 TALSVPETLASGI
+286 TALSVPETLLSGI
-299 GVIDVAVQNYENR
+299 GVIDVAVQNNENR

-326 PYAMAKAGRS
+326 PYAKATAGRS

-605 AIAEA
+605 AIAET
-610 AAQRLTE
+610 AAQRLKE

-675 SAPAAVQEE
+675 SAPAAVQEQ
-684 SAAPSVEQ
+684 STAPSAEQ

-753 QATDSRTVTGTAYNK
+753 QATDNRTVTGTAYNK
-768 ESGKLDVIVWGT
+768 ESGKLDVIVRGT
-780 DGKVETIPAAKAA
+780 DGKVETIPAATAA

-847 AIQSDAVKYL
+847 AMQSDAVKYL

-866 EAGKAAYDQKQA
+866 EAGKAAYNQKQA
-878 KAREKRAAKGNDTP
+878 QAREKRAAKGNDTP

-907 GKRYDGVSK
+907 GRRYDGVSK

-949 VRGEYE
+949 ARGEYE

-1003 AYAEYRDYVVGLLIE
+1003 AYAEYRDYVVGLLTE

-1105 KHLEQ
+1105 KHLEE
-1110 LQQRWDDALVGA
+1110 LQKRWDDALVGA
-1122 SRNLQ
+1122 SQNLQ
-1127 RSKAEAESAGEKASV
+1127 RSRAEAEDKAAESAGEKASV

-1151 NRSEWS
+1151 NRSEWN

-1199 MEATPLYAVGGKQ
+1199 T
-1212 ARADAAAL
+1212 
-1220 MAYIKEEREYDGNRK
+1220 
-1235 DLDTLLEGYG
+1235 
-1245 RSNRDGRSNLFD
+1245 
-1257 RKRGSA
+1257 
-1263 ENRTA
+1263 
-1268 GLHRGSQ
+1268 
-1275 GRDAGGT
+1275 
-1282 SGRGAQN
+1282 
-1289 QPGVKVKF
+1289 
-1297 SLRDSAGRELTAAQQ
+1297 
-1312 DYFKDSKV
+1312 
-1320 RDAAGRLK
+1320 
-1328 VMYRGGNGDFTVFDR
+1328 
-1343 RKSKYSNLYGRGF
+1343 
-1356 YFTDSESHAK
+1356 
-1366 QYGNARAFYLNITNP
+1366 
-1381 VSTTETSITR
+1381 
-1391 AQLRKFLEAVAGNED
+1391 
-1406 DFSFENYGYGATVD
+1406 
-1420 SVLKSTYGKSDFFML
+1420 
-1435 YDVNQTAI
+1435 
-1443 GDMVQAVELFN
+1443 
-1454 EVNGTNYNGLI
+1454 
-1465 LDTETVAFH
+1465 
-1474 SNQIKN
+1474 
-1480 TDNKTPSS
+1480 
-1488 DPDIRYSVRGKY
+1488 
-1500 WRPQLRD
+1500 
-1507 AEWTLLNRKL
+1507 
-1517 DEGIESSEQYL
+1517 
-1528 DESTKWLYADEKGVQ
+1528 
-1543 VFALYGIGDGME
+1543 E

-1565 QARYAASLMQDVIEE
+1565 QARYAASLMRDVIEE

-1638 DGKGKSSGVREKFSL
+1638 DGKGKPSGVREKFSL
-1653 RDSAG
+1653 
-1658 RELTAAQQEYF
+1658 
-1669 RDSQVRDADGNLL
+1669 
-1682 VMYHQTEGAFT
+1682 
-1693 VFDTRHKGAGTG
+1693 
-1705 DDETPFGIF
+1705 
-1714 LKRTARDIGVRGKNQ
+1714 
-1729 MELYANIRNP
+1729 
-1739 LRVRDRA
+1739 
-1746 ELVERLRELSG
+1746 
-1757 TYAELKD
+1757 
-1764 QSGKIDKE
+1764 
-1772 YGAKFAE
+1772 
-1779 AKAAFKNFLLQWR
+1779 
-1792 KENPDAPSRA
+1792 
-1802 AYDAEGFDAAFDAED
+1802 
-1817 NVVKEWTQKKDEL
+1817 
-1830 ALRAKEAITD
+1830 
-1840 ALRKNGYDG
+1840 
-1849 VILESDRGSWGRS
+1849 
-1862 TDAYIALDANQVK
+1862 
-1875 NVTNQNP
+1875 
-1882 TEDPDIRYSARDY
+1882 RDY

-1924 KLTELQRA
+1924 KLTELQRS

-1942 KLPVYRGTVYR
+1942 KLPVYKGTVYR
-1953 HYDFDSFGGYE
+1953 HYDFDSFGGYD
-1964 AMAEFLQL
+1964 AMAEFLSM
-1972 FRKGKPTNI
+1972 FEKGKPTPMKS
-1981 GNYLSASTV
+1981 YLSASTV
-1990 RNEDRTGGEY
+1990 RNEDRTNGEY
-2000 TVDMVIQSETGRS
+2000 TIDMVIQSETGRS

-2035 DSMELISPHKIRM
+2035 DSMELVGPHKIRM
-2048 MAREVITDETGAT
+2048 IAREVVENGEGTT
-2061 ADSAS
+2061 ADARSD
-2066 TGVRNVRESTLWRD
+2066 GMRDVRESALWRS

-2095 QGGGTSGRNGS
+2095 QGRRDSGRDRD
-2106 AGLPGLR
+2106 AGLSGLR

-2190 QKLADHRSGKAVL
+2190 QKIADHRSGKAVL
-2203 EPDKIRRAE
+2203 EPDKFRRVE
-2212 VSAQKYAAL
+2212 ISANKYAAL

-2243 RERDYIAER
+2243 RERDFIAEWM
-2252 LRGAAEEKSRY
+2252 RGAAEEKGRY

-2317 DKKHIPEALKKPIGE
+2317 DKKHIPDALKKPIGE

-2346 SGAATKADLAYIRSM
+2346 SGAATKTDLAYIRSM
-2361 QRIDGVLAA
+2361 QRIEAVLAA
-2370 QERWDETGEGGDL
+2370 QERFDETGEGGDL

-2421 MNLTDLRKLRVML
+2421 MNLTDLRKLKTML

-2564 LMSLYCLSRRRQALG
+2564 LMSLYCLSRRKQALG

-2734 IIDAQKWYNYREG
+2734 ILDAQKWYNYKEG

-2849 AEMLARS
+2849 AEMLERS

-3040 KLLNAFRDNLG
+3040 KLLNAFLDNLG

-3092 WKETVQL
+3092 WKETIQL
-3099 ADGTI
+3099 ANGTI
-3104 DKATDTTYHG
+3104 DEATDTTYHG

-3252 VTSWKNGSEFAKEV
+3252 VTSWKNGSEFAKEA
-3266 GFEYGEMRSAYETGR
+3266 GFEYDEMRSAYETGR

-3360 GNSVSGSVKR
+3360 GNNVSGSVKR

-3398 SDKGTPWE
+3398 SDKGTPWQ

>member
-188 DERGALAL
+188 DERGAAELR
-196 GKLSEEEAAAVDTL
+196 KLSADQAAVVDTL
-210 AKSTNKGRKTDIV
+210 AKIPYNGRE
-223 GAGVIDEMRRK
+223 ANSAAARSIDEMRRK

-246 EEIDELANWRARQQ
+246 EEIDELVNWRARQQ

-286 TALSVPETLASGI
+286 TALSVPETLLSGI

-326 PYAMAKAGRS
+326 PYAKATAGRS

-356 AGAYNIGTSML
+356 AGAYNIGTSVL

-600 AQTQT
+600 VQTQT

-684 SAAPSVEQ
+684 STAPSAEQ

-768 ESGKLDVIVWGT
+768 ESGKLDVIVRGT

-847 AIQSDAVKYL
+847 AMQSDAVKYL

-866 EAGKAAYDQKQA
+866 EAGKAAYGRKQA
-878 KAREKRAAKGNDTP
+878 QAREKRAARGNDTP

-926 LKVLGQVAQATGVD
+926 LKVLGQVAQATGID

-949 VRGEYE
+949 ARGEYE

-1083 LENIKKAF
+1083 LENIRKAF

-1105 KHLEQ
+1105 QHLEE
-1110 LQQRWDDALVGA
+1110 LLERWDDALVGA

-1127 RSKAEAESAGEKASV
+1127 RSRAEAEDSGKTQYQIRQLDGKTTVVLDTQNDTRDYKAAETYLKTLVNTAKPFSTILTDALPVYIGKDLPSEYKGSEYTLGMNRALREVKMQAATNLDEMLLLAENGEWRENVKDKHRRDAQNGWYRYETQFAVPVLNAKKAVDHYTVYSGTLLIRNDADGKSYLYDMIDVEKKKVISSPSFSAQAHSDVFEPKPSQTQYTRGKGGSQAENSGKEQLSV
-1142 RGKYWRPDL
+1142 R
-1151 NRSEWS
+1151 E
-1157 LLNRRLEEEIE
+1157 
-1168 SSGQYLD
+1168 
-1175 ESTKWLYADEKGVQ
+1175 
-1189 VFALYGIGDG
+1189 
-1199 MEATPLYAVGGKQ
+1199 
-1212 ARADAAAL
+1212 
-1220 MAYIKEEREYDGNRK
+1220 
-1235 DLDTLLEGYG
+1235 
-1245 RSNRDGRSNLFD
+1245 
-1257 RKRGSA
+1257 
-1263 ENRTA
+1263 
-1268 GLHRGSQ
+1268 
-1275 GRDAGGT
+1275 
-1282 SGRGAQN
+1282 
-1289 QPGVKVKF
+1289 
-1297 SLRDSAGRELTAAQQ
+1297 SAGRIVHPGNGESYWNDLSYRGYTEDSAIPNSIGYAMFA
-1312 DYFKDSKV
+1312 DDPHAIANYGDKFSAVFHGDLAPIDDFKDAIARAWE
-1320 RDAAGRLK
+1320 RDKAKYLLPPELEVFSDRSGAEMADHFDPADIVDGADAWDTPELITWAFSHGIFDEVGGVKTSDGAIVWDDSLIRGTSDDGG
-1328 VMYRGGNGDFTVFDR
+1328 VWGGNLHE
-1343 RKSKYSNLYGRGF
+1343 KKY
-1356 YFTDSESHAK
+1356 
-1366 QYGNARAFYLNITNP
+1366 
-1381 VSTTETSITR
+1381 
-1391 AQLRKFLEAVAGNED
+1391 
-1406 DFSFENYGYGATVD
+1406 
-1420 SVLKSTYGKSDFFML
+1420 
-1435 YDVNQTAI
+1435 
-1443 GDMVQAVELFN
+1443 
-1454 EVNGTNYNGLI
+1454 
-1465 LDTETVAFH
+1465 
-1474 SNQIKN
+1474 
-1480 TDNKTPSS
+1480 
-1488 DPDIRYSVRGKY
+1488 
-1500 WRPQLRD
+1500 
-1507 AEWTLLNRKL
+1507 
-1517 DEGIESSEQYL
+1517 
-1528 DESTKWLYADEKGVQ
+1528 
-1543 VFALYGIGDGME
+1543 
-1555 ATPLYAVGGK
+1555 
-1565 QARYAASLMQDVIEE
+1565 
-1580 VGRSDGNAEGFDSW
+1580 
-1594 AENLRSKNGN
+1594 
-1604 YRRNY
+1604 
-1609 AQAGDGKPAGRNA
+1609 
-1622 GLHGRSQGRN
+1622 
-1632 TGKPAG
+1632 
-1638 DGKGKSSGVREKFSL
+1638 SL

-1746 ELVERLRELSG
+1746 ELVARLRELSG

-1882 TEDPDIRYSARDY
+1882 TEDADIRYSARDY

-1909 SGDSYALNGKLATGG
+1909 SGDSYSLNGKLATGG
-1924 KLTELQRA
+1924 KLTELQRS

-1964 AMAEFLQL
+1964 AMAEFLSM
-1972 FRKGKPTNI
+1972 FEKGKPTPMKS
-1981 GNYLSASTV
+1981 YLSASTV
-1990 RNEDRTGGEY
+1990 RNEDRTNGEY
-2000 TVDMVIQSETGRS
+2000 TVDMVIQSETGHS
-2013 LNGFGRNTENEVL
+2013 LNGFGRDTENEVL

-2035 DSMELISPHKIRM
+2035 DSMELVGPHKIRM
-2048 MAREVITDETGAT
+2048 IAREVVENGEGTT
-2061 ADSAS
+2061 ADARSN
-2066 TGVRNVRESTLWRD
+2066 GMRDVRESALWRS
-2080 GLRPVSERN
+2080 GLRPVSERD

-2095 QGGGTSGRNGS
+2095 QGRRDSGRDRD
-2106 AGLPGLR
+2106 AGLSGLR

-2120 MGGSGVESDYRA
+2120 LGGSGVESDYRA

-2190 QKLADHRSGKAVL
+2190 QKIADHRSGKAVL

-2361 QRIDGVLAA
+2361 QRIEAVLAA
-2370 QERWDETGEGGDL
+2370 QERFDETGEGGDL

-2421 MNLTDLRKLRVML
+2421 MNLTDLRKLKTML

-2476 LPKVESFVRWDN
+2476 LPKVESFGRWDN

-2564 LMSLYCLSRRRQALG
+2564 LMSLYCLSRRKQALG

-2734 IIDAQKWYNYREG
+2734 ILDAQKWYNYKEG

-2914 EVADKQHL
+2914 EVQDRQRL

-3066 FSIFEGYDTNRTDMA
+3066 FSIFEGYDTNRADMA

-3092 WKETVQL
+3092 WKETIQL

-3104 DKATDTTYHG
+3104 DEATDTTYHG

-3252 VTSWKNGSEFAKEV
+3252 VTSWKNGSEFAKEA

-3352 IVSEKDED
+3352 IVSEKDAD